1 MADIIRPP
9 FSEIKRPDEIVRMT
23 TADNLKFAVLIGL
36 IEVGQVTNREV
47 VNTVLHLLVGGE
59 FDMELNFVIQDAQ
72 NIKHMLELLDHCPPN
87 LQAEIWSVFIAIL
100 RKSVRNLQACT
111 DVGLI
116 EHVLVRLQRSETV
129 VADLLIE
136 MLGVLASY
144 SITVKELKL
153 LFGTMKAVNGKWP
166 RHSAKLLNVLRQMPH
181 RNGPDVFFSFPG
193 RKGSAMVLPPLAK
206 WPYENGFTF
215 TTWFRLDPINSVNIE
230 REKPYLY
237 CFKTSKGVGYTAH
250 FVGNCLVL
258 TSMKVKGKGFQHC
271 VKYEF
276 QPRKWYMIAIVYIYN
291 RWTKSE
297 IKCLVNGQ
305 LASSTEMAWFVSTND
320 PFDKCYI
327 GATPE
332 LDEERVFCGQMSAI
346 YLFSEALTTQQICAM
361 HRLGPGYKSQFRF
374 DNECYLNLP
383 DNHKRVS
390 HNNVITNKS
399 TTVLL
404 AEQEVEAIDWAD
416 EKLDLSAAFAKIRA
430 VLSARNASANAVLNA
445 LGGVVVDQTAGGAT
459 VAGTSTTPSSASTNA
474 VNNNAGGSN
483 ATTANTNNS
492 NQYGDGG
499 ASAGVNSND
508 NNKIISDPLCHLPTG
523 NTSFEQLRRISST
536 STTGLELLRGYSS
549 QTEEISQLKAVL
561 YDGKLSNAI
570 VFMYNPVAT
579 DGQLCLQSAPK
590 GNVSYF
596 VHTPHALMLQDVK
609 AVVTHS
615 IHCTLNSIG
624 GIQVL
629 FPLFSQLD
637 MAHEGISDIKRD
649 QTLCSKLL
657 GFICEL
663 VETSQTVQQ
672 HMIQN
677 RGFLVISFML
687 QRSSREHLTLEVLG
701 SFLNLTKYLVTCLSA
716 NSDLLLKQLSVALR
730 FPNKKLFCF
739 SFLTWQ
745 LLDHVLFNPALWIY
759 TPANVQARLYSY
771 LATEFL
777 SDTQIYSN
785 VRRVSTVLQ
794 TVHTLKYYYWV
805 VNPRAKSGIIPKG
818 LDGPRPAQKDILA
831 IRAYI
836 LLFLKQL
843 IMIGNGVKE
852 DELQSILNYL
862 TTMHE
867 DENLHDVLQMLISLM
882 SEHPSSMVPAFDVKY
897 GVRSIFKLLAA
908 ESQLIRLQ
916 ALKLLGFFLSRSTY
930 KRKYDVMSPHNLYTL
945 LSERLLLYEESLS
958 LPTYNILYE
967 IMTEH
972 ISQQILYTRHPE
984 AESHY
989 RLENPMV
996 LKIIATLIRQSKQ
1009 TESLIEVKKLFLSD
1023 MTLLCNSNRENRRTV
1038 LQMSVWQEWLIAMA
1052 YIHPKNTEEQKISDM
1067 VYSLFRMLLH
1077 HAIKY
1082 EYGGWRV
1089 WVDTLAIVHSKVSY
1103 EEFKLQFAQMYEH
1116 YERQRTDNIT
1126 DPALRQARPISTI
1139 SGWEREEQQQQ
1150 QHHHHPHTQRQPQE
1164 QLEQT
1169 HVHTHQHHRHAALAS
1184 PVAQESQ
1191 VKDAES
1197 VGSLEDVPPVEEEI
1211 ALSDMETTTNEVTVI
1226 NAVNESTNL
1235 DSTAN
1240 EKASGDAELLKET
1253 SNVSNDDLTKPK
1265 ISSISDVYNEHIK
1278 SEVIVTSIVESP
1290 AVAVTCNG
1298 GASSSSTPASASS
1311 TPAKT
1316 AATANGGQEALSQTL
1331 NIKPED
1337 LEEIELATA
1346 KIAAGTTNDA
1356 ELVEQV
1362 LQSSEKAL
1370 QDCKIIADE
1379 MQEASSVL
1387 KDEEIELAVNEV
1399 VQGVLKNEKK
1409 QATKDLMAEE
1419 TLVTSNDDTK
1429 KNEEDNVLLL
1439 NTKNLLNNNAVER
1452 KTITTTNDNTNTT
1465 NIKEVNANSE
1475 PNENFNEIR
1484 TTTNKAVTD
1493 LHAEAVSVIDM
1504 QQKTEENDYKKATK
1518 NNINNSSSTNTA
1530 APLEEQKISKLAI
1543 VVAKEHEHENDLM
1556 DVSSSLSTTV
1566 ETTEEIS
1573 SLSPETT
1580 VSSASIPEDN
1590 LLGLNEATAHD
1601 NEKLS
1606 SETMT
1611 MVKDIVDNLI
1621 DKVIDAS
1628 VIAIEKDAAC
1638 KETNNNE
1645 IVDKV
1650 KNDVNEE
1657 VDVSL
1662 RAKEIVEDV
1671 LTSALDKAA
1680 ATEQTNAK
1688 EVAIIEDNTSSKEV
1702 ATTTT
1707 TSTEQETQADI
1718 VQTVV
1723 NDLLEQT
1730 VNAIEKSD
1738 ELAGVVV
1745 PKVETKAETM
1755 VGEET
1760 LLAPEV
1766 VEEAKEL
1773 VAISLPLT
1781 KEIDSTTQT
1790 TPKKQAHDI
1799 VGGEAVDLENVEVI
1813 EDLVEQTEEETQTT
1827 QEELL
1832 ESAAELEEEEQ
1843 VKQSTAST
1851 QVESNHFDTKHSHQ
1865 SQQAKQQHQQQQHQ
1879 RSKSGSTRPMFSPGP
1894 TRPPFRIPE
1903 FKWSYIH
1910 QRLLSDVLFSLETDI
1925 QVWRSHSTKSVLDF
1939 VNSSE
1944 NAIFVVNTV
1953 HLISQLADNLIIAC
1967 GGLLPLLASATSPN
1981 SELDV
1986 LEPTQGMPLEVAV
1999 SFLQRLVNMADVL
2012 IFATSLNFGE
2022 LEAEKNM
2029 SSGGILRQC
2038 LRLVCTCAVRNCLEC
2053 KERTRYN
2060 VGAMARDVS
2069 GAAHLQALIRGA
2081 QASPKNIVES
2091 LTGQLSPV
2099 KDPEKLLQDMDVNR
2113 LRAVI
2118 YRDVEE
2124 TKQAQFLSLAIVYF
2138 ISVLMVSKYRDIL
2151 EPPAEPQIQRQS
2163 PVMQRSAAGRPLF
2176 PQWSHHVYP
2185 QFLPS
2190 NSHQNHMLSTT
2201 STTTT
2206 NMQQQH
2212 TQTTLHHH
2220 YYHQQ
2225 QTQQISS
2232 PPHHQQQ
2239 LTQHHNYTHH
2249 YASIQ
2254 QQQQQQMHQHQHQH
2268 STYYGEQQ
2276 PQLQNHILSAGSSNS
2291 SSNYAGNISPPLAT
2305 QSTSS
2310 SASSSVTSQ
2319 PASSSSLSSLAS
2331 QPTATRHHHQQQQQQ
2346 QHQHA
2351 HSHTVT
2357 HQHQHQHQRHIQ
2369 KHHYH
2374 HQQQQQQQFQQHYGM
2389 MNGNGNQMVNGGDG
2403 VGGVGGNSKST
2414 PQNFTMSNSSH
2425 QQHFVG
2431 NAGDMN
2437 GSNAFNQYMR
2447 ASGAMMNGGHQNSI
2461 AVEYHTH
2468 THTHSI
2474 GVGGAVIGATNNNS
2488 LTLNNNNNCINNAIS
2503 AHSTLRDVG
2512 VGVGRDGVGCTSDI
2526 VSAGD
2531 TKLPYK
2537 NNGLNNNYRYNG
2549 HNNIGTGTRTIQD
2562 GDYEIIVVDEN
2573 NPSVLADND
2582 SHSSGPPSIKSN
2594 KATATNTTT
2603 TMNKTAKTKNFKSTS
2618 IITTNL
2624 TTATTTTISLPQS
2637 KQISKLQPQPLSPP
2651 KPVLP
2656 KKLPKSVDS
2665 DVGSLN
2671 MNSTE
2676 NEVPEVESSGEILAD
2691 DNKPNNSNDESWTD
2705 VNLNEDAGV
2714 QATAGGLLSGGM
2726 SAVDGK
2732 MRDIDGIQQ
2741 HHVHQQQH
2749 QQQHH
2754 QQQQTTIA
2762 HGQPQQQ
2769 MQAHHGHQLMNAAG
2783 GGGGNE
2789 RGDKPDSEIS
2799 VVRVPDSYAA
2809 TASGASS
2816 AGVATAAGN
2825 VSQRGTTRSDELQ
2838 MKPPLVGQLPMTTP
2852 SREASLT
2859 QKLEVAL
2866 GPVCPLLREVMV
2878 DFAPF
2883 LSKTL
2888 VGSHGQ
2894 ELLMEGKGLTTFK
2907 NSHSVVELVML
2918 LCSQEWQNSLQKH
2931 AGLAFI
2937 ELINEGRLLSHA
2949 MKDHIVRVANEAEFI
2964 LNRMRADD
2972 VLKHADFESQCAQT
2986 LLERREEERMCDHLI
3001 TAARRRDNVIAS
3013 RLLEKVRNIMCNRH
3027 GAWGDACSA
3036 VQKQTFWKLD
3046 AWEDDARRRKRMVQN
3061 PRGSSHPQAT
3071 LKAAIE
3077 NGGPEDAI
3085 MQTRDEFHT
3094 QIAVSRSHQSTQHTA
3109 DLLDDAELLI
3119 EDRELDLDLTG
3130 PVNISTKA
3138 KLVAP
3143 GVVAPGTVSITSTE
3157 MFFEV
3162 DEDHPEFQKIDP
3174 EVLKY
3179 CDHLHGK
3186 WYFSEV
3192 RAIFSRRYLLQNVAL
3207 EIFLASRTSILFAF
3221 PDQHTVKKVIKALPR
3236 VGVGI
3241 KYGIPQTRRASM
3253 MSPRQLMRNS
3263 NMTQKWQRREI
3274 SNFEYLMFLNTIAG
3288 RTYNDLNQ
3296 YPVFPWVLTNYD
3308 TKELDLSLPSNY
3320 RDLSKPIGALNPSR
3334 REYFEERYESWVSD
3348 TIPPFHYGTHYSTSS
3363 FTLNWLVRVEP
3374 FTTMFLALQG
3384 GKFDYPDRLFSS
3396 ISLSW
3401 KNCQR
3406 DTSDVKELIP
3416 EWYFLPEIFYNSSGY
3431 RLGHREDGA
3440 LVNDVEL
3447 PPWSKSPEEFVRI
3460 NRMALESEFVSCQ
3473 LHQWIDLI
3481 FGYKQR
3487 GPEAI
3492 RATNVFYYLTYE
3504 GSVDLDA
3511 ISDPVM
3517 REAVEN
3523 QIRNFGQTPSQL
3535 LMEPHPPRSSAM
3547 HLSPMMFSAMPDDL
3561 CMSLK
3566 FYQNSPIIH
3575 ISANTYPQLSLP
3587 SVVTV
3592 TAGHQFAVNRW
3603 NCNYTASVQSPS
3615 YAESPQSPG
3624 SNLPLTIDPV
3634 LSAAQNTGH
3643 NNPMNRRHLG
3653 DNFSQMLK
3661 IRSNCFVTTVDS
3673 RFLIACGFWD
3683 NSFRVFATETAK
3695 IVQIVFGHFGVVTC
3709 LARSEC
3715 NITSDCYIAS
3725 GSADCTVLLWHW
3737 NARTQSIVGEGDVP
3751 TPRATLTGH
3760 EQAVTSVVI
3769 SAELGLVV
3777 SGSTNGPVLIHTTF
3791 GDLLRS
3797 LDPPMDFYSP
3807 ELIAMSREG
3816 FIVVNYDKGNVAAYT
3831 INGKKLR
3838 HETHN
3843 DNLQCMLLSRDGE
3856 YLMTAGDRGIV
3867 EVWRTF
3873 NLAPLYA
3880 FPACNAAIRSLALTH
3895 DQKYLLAGLSTGS
3908 IIVFH
3913 IDFNRWHHEYQQRY

>member
-1 MADIIRPP
+1 MDSLERFMRAAPLPPGLPITQGHRRALVHASLASAVGRKGKHLTGTFCLTGDTMEGIIQCLVFLKA
-9 FSEIKRPDEIVRMT
+9 FS
-23 TADNLKFAVLIGL
+23 
-36 IEVGQVTNREV
+36 
-47 VNTVLHLLVGGE
+47 LVGGE

-116 EHVLVRLQRSETV
+116 EHVLVRLQRAETV
-129 VADLLIE
+129 VADLLID

-144 SITVKELKL
+144 SVTVKELKL
-153 LFGTMKAVNGKWP
+153 LFGAMKAINGKWP

-193 RKGSAMVLPPLAK
+193 RKGSAVVLPPLAK

-332 LDEERVFCGQMSAI
+332 LDEERVFCGQMAAI

-390 HNNVITNKS
+390 LTGN
-399 TTVLL
+399 
-404 AEQEVEAIDWAD
+404 ADID
-416 EKLDLSAAFAKIRA
+416 
-430 VLSARNASANAVLNA
+430 NASLMAIAGGEADDVNAAPTSDSTLATNSP
-445 LGGVVVDQTAGGAT
+445 VVVLQ
-459 VAGTSTTPSSASTNA
+459 SSAGAQSKAVTN
-474 VNNNAGGSN
+474 SI
-483 ATTANTNNS
+483 
-492 NQYGDGG
+492 
-499 ASAGVNSND
+499 ASDEYNFAS
-508 NNKIISDPLCHLPTG
+508 
-523 NTSFEQLRRISST
+523 
-536 STTGLELLRGYSS
+536 
-549 QTEEISQLKAVL
+549 VL
-561 YDGKLSNAI
+561 YDGKLSSAI

-637 MAHEGISDIKRD
+637 MPYEGCNDVKRD
-649 QTLCSKLL
+649 PALCFKLL

-663 VETSQTVQQ
+663 VESSQTVQQ

-687 QRSSREHLTLEVLG
+687 QRSSRDHLTLEVLG
-701 SFLNLTKYLVTCLSA
+701 SFLSLTKYLVTCLSA
-716 NSDLLLKQLSVALR
+716 NSDLLLKQL
-730 FPNKKLFCF
+730 
-739 SFLTWQ
+739 
-745 LLDHVLFNPALWIY
+745 LDHVLFNPSLWIY

-794 TVHTLKYYYWV
+794 TVHTLKFYYWV

-882 SEHPSSMVPAFDVKY
+882 SEHPSSMVPAFDIKH
-897 GVRSIFKLLAA
+897 GVRSIFKLMAA

-916 ALKLLGFFLSRSTY
+916 ALKLLGFFLSRSTH

-945 LSERLLLYEESLS
+945 LAERLLLYEESLT
-958 LPTYNILYE
+958 LPTYNVLYE
-967 IMTEH
+967 IMTEN
-972 ISQQILYTRHPE
+972 IVQQILYTRHPE
-984 AESHY
+984 PESHF
-989 RLENPMV
+989 RLENPMI
-996 LKIIATLIRQSKQ
+996 LKVVATLIRQSKQ
-1009 TESLIEVKKLFLSD
+1009 TEQLLEVKKLFLSD
-1023 MTLLCNSNRENRRTV
+1023 MTLLCNNNRENRRTV

-1052 YIHPKNTEEQKISDM
+1052 YIHPKNSEEQKISDM

-1077 HAIKY
+1077 HAIKH

-1116 YERQRTDNIT
+1116 YERHRTDNIT
-1126 DPALRQARPISTI
+1126 DPALRRAHPISTI
-1139 SGWEREEQQQQ
+1139 SGWDQDRDDSSATDHLKIEEVKGADNNQTNNYHATNGISNKSDQTNNVDMDNVKCACEGDDQ
-1150 QHHHHPHTQRQPQE
+1150 QRQPQP
-1164 QLEQT
+1164 QLS
-1169 HVHTHQHHRHAALAS
+1169 AN
-1184 PVAQESQ
+1184 
-1191 VKDAES
+1191 KD
-1197 VGSLEDVPPVEEEI
+1197 EE
-1211 ALSDMETTTNEVTVI
+1211 APKL
-1226 NAVNESTNL
+1226 
-1235 DSTAN
+1235 
-1240 EKASGDAELLKET
+1240 
-1253 SNVSNDDLTKPK
+1253 VSS
-1265 ISSISDVYNEHIK
+1265 ISSISDVYNKQINGETICDGNRLEDV
-1278 SEVIVTSIVESP
+1278 SEETSV
-1290 AVAVTCNG
+1290 G
-1298 GASSSSTPASASS
+1298 TPEKIAGS
-1311 TPAKT
+1311 
-1316 AATANGGQEALSQTL
+1316 GQEALKQALEIDSYEKEEESKE
-1331 NIKPED
+1331 IV
-1337 LEEIELATA
+1337 EEIIEN
-1346 KIAAGTTNDA
+1346 I
-1356 ELVEQV
+1356 
-1362 LQSSEKAL
+1362 LQKSEAL
-1370 QDCKIIADE
+1370 LEDCKNTSDLITHDST
-1379 MQEASSVL
+1379 SSPVI
-1387 KDEEIELAVNEV
+1387 KDEEIELAVSEV
-1399 VQGVLKNEKK
+1399 VKGVLEIEKIK
-1409 QATKDLMAEE
+1409 R
-1419 TLVTSNDDTK
+1419 
-1429 KNEEDNVLLL
+1429 DN
-1439 NTKNLLNNNAVER
+1439 
-1452 KTITTTNDNTNTT
+1452 
-1465 NIKEVNANSE
+1465 
-1475 PNENFNEIR
+1475 
-1484 TTTNKAVTD
+1484 
-1493 LHAEAVSVIDM
+1493 
-1504 QQKTEENDYKKATK
+1504 
-1518 NNINNSSSTNTA
+1518 
-1530 APLEEQKISKLAI
+1530 
-1543 VVAKEHEHENDLM
+1543 
-1556 DVSSSLSTTV
+1556 
-1566 ETTEEIS
+1566 ETT
-1573 SLSPETT
+1573 LPEVQTT
-1580 VSSASIPEDN
+1580 VSSEAKDISDSSDALIIKKSLDIDNNVTDDSIKTDLLLSTATIANNNQPISETKDDTNDDIQGIITNIVHEVIDN
-1590 LLGLNEATAHD
+1590 CLEQTILND
-1601 NEKLS
+1601 NEKCDNNN
-1606 SETMT
+1606 SEAVVTQT
-1611 MVKDIVDNLI
+1611 AVENV
-1621 DKVIDAS
+1621 DKVLDDAVDTAES
-1628 VIAIEKDAAC
+1628 SLNTNEEIAKSILY
-1638 KETNNNE
+1638 E
-1645 IVDKV
+1645 IVDKCV
-1650 KNDVNEE
+1650 K
-1657 VDVSL
+1657 
-1662 RAKEIVEDV
+1662 
-1671 LTSALDKAA
+1671 
-1680 ATEQTNAK
+1680 
-1688 EVAIIEDNTSSKEV
+1688 
-1702 ATTTT
+1702 
-1707 TSTEQETQADI
+1707 
-1718 VQTVV
+1718 
-1723 NDLLEQT
+1723 
-1730 VNAIEKSD
+1730 
-1738 ELAGVVV
+1738 
-1745 PKVETKAETM
+1745 
-1755 VGEET
+1755 
-1760 LLAPEV
+1760 
-1766 VEEAKEL
+1766 
-1773 VAISLPLT
+1773 
-1781 KEIDSTTQT
+1781 
-1790 TPKKQAHDI
+1790 
-1799 VGGEAVDLENVEVI
+1799 GEADEN
-1813 EDLVEQTEEETQTT
+1813 
-1827 QEELL
+1827 
-1832 ESAAELEEEEQ
+1832 EEEENNNDESLTATKTVNVNNEKTEIISEVSEEIIAQ
-1843 VKQSTAST
+1843 TTERMEVETGINVESNASSNKPAPVHNERRPQSASTST
-1851 QVESNHFDTKHSHQ
+1851 QVENNHFD
-1865 SQQAKQQHQQQQHQ
+1865 AKQS
-1879 RSKSGSTRPMFSPGP
+1879 RPKSGSTRPMFSPGP

-1939 VNSSE
+1939 VNSAE

-2012 IFATSLNFGE
+2012 IFASSLNFGE

-2053 KERTRYN
+2053 KERTRYTN
-2060 VGAMARDVS
+2060 GGTPRDAP

-2081 QASPKNIVES
+2081 QASPKFLSKNIVES

-2118 YRDVEE
+2118 YRDVKRMFQEE

-2151 EPPAEPQIQRQS
+2151 EPPVEPVVRASPLPQRQIQQQES
-2163 PVMQRSAAGRPLF
+2163 SSRPLF

-2185 QFLPS
+2185 QFLPGSHPNHQSQQNS
-2190 NSHQNHMLSTT
+2190 NNVIHHHQQNNTQLSHNHHHTNTSNINHHNLTNNASTTT
-2201 STTTT
+2201 STTVANNYNNEINT
-2206 NMQQQH
+2206 N
-2212 TQTTLHHH
+2212 
-2220 YYHQQ
+2220 YYHRDNL
-2225 QTQQISS
+2225 I
-2232 PPHHQQQ
+2232 
-2239 LTQHHNYTHH
+2239 N
-2249 YASIQ
+2249 
-2254 QQQQQQMHQHQHQH
+2254 
-2268 STYYGEQQ
+2268 
-2276 PQLQNHILSAGSSNS
+2276 NS
-2291 SSNYAGNISPPLAT
+2291 SSTYA
-2305 QSTSS
+2305 
-2310 SASSSVTSQ
+2310 
-2319 PASSSSLSSLAS
+2319 
-2331 QPTATRHHHQQQQQQ
+2331 
-2346 QHQHA
+2346 
-2351 HSHTVT
+2351 
-2357 HQHQHQHQRHIQ
+2357 HIRNR
-2369 KHHYH
+2369 
-2374 HQQQQQQQFQQHYGM
+2374 GS
-2389 MNGNGNQMVNGGDG
+2389 NG
-2403 VGGVGGNSKST
+2403 VGGGMIKNGINNNFRFRST
-2414 PQNFTMSNSSH
+2414 PGIGQFMY
-2425 QQHFVG
+2425 
-2431 NAGDMN
+2431 
-2437 GSNAFNQYMR
+2437 GSR
-2447 ASGAMMNGGHQNSI
+2447 AMH
-2461 AVEYHTH
+2461 
-2468 THTHSI
+2468 
-2474 GVGGAVIGATNNNS
+2474 
-2488 LTLNNNNNCINNAIS
+2488 
-2503 AHSTLRDVG
+2503 
-2512 VGVGRDGVGCTSDI
+2512 
-2526 VSAGD
+2526 
-2531 TKLPYK
+2531 
-2537 NNGLNNNYRYNG
+2537 
-2549 HNNIGTGTRTIQD
+2549 D
-2562 GDYEIIVVDEN
+2562 GDYEVIVVDEN
-2573 NPSVLADND
+2573 NSSVLADQD
-2582 SHSSGPPSIKSN
+2582 SHSSGPPSIK
-2594 KATATNTTT
+2594 T
-2603 TMNKTAKTKNFKSTS
+2603 TS
-2618 IITTNL
+2618 ITKSVS
-2624 TTATTTTISLPQS
+2624 SLSGNIQT
-2637 KQISKLQPQPLSPP
+2637 QPLSPP
-2651 KPVLP
+2651 KPILP
-2656 KKLPKSVDS
+2656 KKLKKSVDS
-2665 DVGSLN
+2665 DAGSLN
-2671 MNSTE
+2671 INSTE
-2676 NEVPEVESSGEILAD
+2676 NEVPDVETSSEILAD
-2691 DNKPNNSNDESWTD
+2691 DNKPTNSNDESWTD
-2705 VNLNEDAGV
+2705 VNLNEDGN
-2714 QATAGGLLSGGM
+2714 
-2726 SAVDGK
+2726 DK
-2732 MRDIDGIQQ
+2732 IRDIEGNI
-2741 HHVHQQQH
+2741 HH
-2749 QQQHH
+2749 
-2754 QQQQTTIA
+2754 IA
-2762 HGQPQQQ
+2762 S
-2769 MQAHHGHQLMNAAG
+2769 
-2783 GGGGNE
+2783 E

-2799 VVRVPDSYAA
+2799 VVRVPDNYQQ
-2809 TASGASS
+2809 T
-2816 AGVATAAGN
+2816 GN
-2825 VSQRGTTRSDELQ
+2825 RSRPDDIP
-2838 MKPPLVGQLPMTTP
+2838 MKAPLVGQLPLTTP

-2859 QKLEVAL
+2859 QKLEIAL
-2866 GPVCPLLREVMV
+2866 GPVCPLLREIMV

-2986 LLERREEERMCDHLI
+2986 LMERREEERMCDHLI

-3013 RLLEKVRNIMCNRH
+3013 RLLEKVRNIMCNKH
-3027 GAWGDACSA
+3027 GAWGEISGAMT
-3036 VQKQTFWKLD
+3036 KPTFWKLD

-3061 PRGSSHPQAT
+3061 PRGSTHPQAA
-3071 LKAAIE
+3071 LKAALE
-3077 NGGPEDAI
+3077 NGAPDDAI
-3085 MQTRDEFHT
+3085 LQAREEFHS
-3094 QIAVSRSHQSTQHTA
+3094 QIAVSRSHQQSQQST

-3138 KLVAP
+3138 KLIAP
-3143 GVVAPGTVSITSTE
+3143 GLVAPGTVSITTTE
-3157 MFFEV
+3157 MYFEV
-3162 DEDHPEFQKIDP
+3162 DEDSADFQKIDA

-3192 RAIFSRRYLLQNVAL
+3192 RAIFSRRYLLQNVAI

-3308 TKELDLSLPSNY
+3308 SRELDLSQPTNY
-3320 RDLSKPIGALNPSR
+3320 RDLSKPIGALNQSR
-3334 REYFEERYESWVSD
+3334 REYFEERYESWEND
-3348 TIPPFHYGTHYSTSS
+3348 TIPPFHYGTHYSTST
-3363 FTLNWLVRVEP
+3363 FVLNWLIRIEP

-3384 GKFDYPDRLFSS
+3384 GKFDHPDRLFSS
-3396 ISLSW
+3396 VALSW

-3406 DTSDVKELIP
+3406 DTSDVKELVP
-3416 EWYFLPEIFYNSSGY
+3416 EWYFLPEMFYNSSSY
-3431 RLGHREDGA
+3431 RLGTRDDGA
-3440 LVNDVEL
+3440 VVSDVEL
-3447 PPWSKSPEEFVRI
+3447 PAWAKTPEEFVRI

-3487 GPEAI
+3487 GPEAV

-3504 GSVDLDA
+3504 GSCELES
-3511 ISDPVM
+3511 ITDPVM
-3517 REAVEN
+3517 KEAVEN

-3547 HLSPMMFSAMPDDL
+3547 HLSPMMFNAMPDDV
-3561 CMSLK
+3561 CMSMK
-3566 FYQNSPIIH
+3566 FHLNSPIIH
-3575 ISANTYPQLSLP
+3575 ISANTYPALALP

-3603 NCNYTASVQSPS
+3603 NCNYAANVQSPS
-3615 YAESPQSPG
+3615 YADSPQSPG
-3624 SNLPLTIDPV
+3624 ANLPLTMDPI
-3634 LSAAQNTGH
+3634 LLQTNNN
-3643 NNPMNRRHLG
+3643 NNPAIRRHLG
-3653 DNFSQMLK
+3653 DNFSQKLK

-3673 RFLIACGFWD
+3673 RFLLACGFWD
-3683 NSFRVFATETAK
+3683 NSFRVFSTETAK
-3695 IVQIVFGHFGVVTC
+3695 IVQIIYGHFGVVTC
-3709 LARSEC
+3709 LSRSEC

-3725 GSADCTVLLWHW
+3725 GSSDCTVLLWHW
-3737 NARTQSIVGEGDVP
+3737 NARTQSIVGEGEVP

-3777 SGSTNGPVLIHTTF
+3777 SGSINGPVLIHTTF

-3797 LDPPMDFYSP
+3797 LDAPSDFYSP
-3807 ELIAMSREG
+3807 EIITMSREG

-3831 INGKKLR
+3831 INGKRLR
-3838 HETHN
+3838 HESHN

-3880 FPACNAAIRSLALTH
+3880 FPACNSGIRSLALTH
-3895 DQKYLLAGLSTGS
+3895 DQKYLLAGLATGS

>member
-1 MADIIRPP
+1 MDSLERIMRAAPLPRALSVNSANTKGQQRALVHASLAAATVGRKGRHLTGTFCLTGDTMEGIIQCLVFLKA
-9 FSEIKRPDEIVRMT
+9 FS
-23 TADNLKFAVLIGL
+23 
-36 IEVGQVTNREV
+36 
-47 VNTVLHLLVGGE
+47 LVGGE

-153 LFGTMKAVNGKWP
+153 LFGTMKAVNSKWP

-390 HNNVITNKS
+390 QQQLLQQQQTPTQHTAAL
-399 TTVLL
+399 LL
-404 AEQEVEAIDWAD
+404 AEADAQSIDWAD
-416 EKLDLSAAFAKIRA
+416 EKLDLQAAFAKIRA
-430 VLSARNASANAVLNA
+430 VLAARSANANAVLQALTGSGSGTAANPTEIHSSSATANA
-445 LGGVVVDQTAGGAT
+445 TLGQTSLANNNSHNITTTTINETTTTAI
-459 VAGTSTTPSSASTNA
+459 TTPTSDSHLAKITDSLSHMPIGSAS
-474 VNNNAGGSN
+474 SL
-483 ATTANTNNS
+483 
-492 NQYGDGG
+492 
-499 ASAGVNSND
+499 D
-508 NNKIISDPLCHLPTG
+508 N
-523 NTSFEQLRRISST
+523 LRRMSSSSIST
-536 STTGLELLRGYSS
+536 LDYMRAFAGDV
-549 QTEEISQLKAVL
+549 EEINQLKAVL

-609 AVVTHS
+609 AVITHS

-637 MAHEGISDIKRD
+637 MAHEGISDMKRD
-649 QTLCSKLL
+649 PTLCSKLL

-716 NSDLLLKQLSVALR
+716 NSDLLLK
-730 FPNKKLFCF
+730 
-739 SFLTWQ
+739 Q

-843 IMIGNGVKE
+843 IMIGQGVKE

-882 SEHPSSMVPAFDVKY
+882 SEHPSSMVPAFDVKH

-945 LSERLLLYEESLS
+945 LAERLLLYEESLS
-958 LPTYNILYE
+958 MPTYNVLYE

-972 ISQQILYTRHPE
+972 ISQHIMYNRHPE
-984 AESHY
+984 PESHY
-989 RLENPMV
+989 RLENPMM
-996 LKIIATLIRQSKQ
+996 LKVVATLIRQSKQ

-1139 SGWEREEQQQQ
+1139 SGWEREELHQQ
-1150 QHHHHPHTQRQPQE
+1150 QHGV
-1164 QLEQT
+1164 
-1169 HVHTHQHHRHAALAS
+1169 VHNAAS
-1184 PVAQESQ
+1184 VA
-1191 VKDAES
+1191 
-1197 VGSLEDVPPVEEEI
+1197 SLEDVPQVDEDGEDE
-1211 ALSDMETTTNEVTVI
+1211 METEECLNHNQENDMDDVETERDETEGKCDC
-1226 NAVNESTNL
+1226 ANESDKLPDTTK
-1235 DSTAN
+1235 DAIAN
-1240 EKASGDAELLKET
+1240 ETVKS
-1253 SNVSNDDLTKPK
+1253 S
-1265 ISSISDVYNEHIK
+1265 ISSVSDVYNEHIK
-1278 SEVIVTSIVESP
+1278 SEIIVT
-1290 AVAVTCNG
+1290 AVNCNG
-1298 GASSSSTPASASS
+1298 HTPSSKTTSATS
-1311 TPAKT
+1311 TPAKIIT
-1316 AATANGGQEALSQTL
+1316 STGQEALRESL
-1331 NIKPED
+1331 NISD
-1337 LEEIELATA
+1337 LEELEIENA
-1346 KIAAGTTNDA
+1346 KTDSSNDDAHIA
-1356 ELVEQV
+1356 LV
-1362 LQSSEKAL
+1362 LQNSEKSLA
-1370 QDCKIIADE
+1370 DCKLLADE
-1379 MQEASSVL
+1379 LQEASSVI

-1399 VQGVLKNEKK
+1399 VQGVLNNEKK
-1409 QATKDLMAEE
+1409 QIKEPSFEHPPTTA
-1419 TLVTSNDDTK
+1419 
-1429 KNEEDNVLLL
+1429 EDNATHTKITQL
-1439 NTKNLLNNNAVER
+1439 NNKNLLNNNITA
-1452 KTITTTNDNTNTT
+1452 TTTDQLSAE
-1465 NIKEVNANSE
+1465 INAN
-1475 PNENFNEIR
+1475 NEIIPDISEDCKKTEQTHVTEQNNLNNNECQTIVEA
-1484 TTTNKAVTD
+1484 TTTATVAVAVAERTAQKD
-1493 LHAEAVSVIDM
+1493 LGE
-1504 QQKTEENDYKKATK
+1504 
-1518 NNINNSSSTNTA
+1518 
-1530 APLEEQKISKLAI
+1530 LE
-1543 VVAKEHEHENDLM
+1543 
-1556 DVSSSLSTTV
+1556 VSSSLSTTV

-1580 VSSASIPEDN
+1580 VSSTSMVDESIVNLHEDP
-1590 LLGLNEATAHD
+1590 A
-1601 NEKLS
+1601 
-1606 SETMT
+1606 ETT
-1611 MVKDIVDNLI
+1611 TVKDIVDELI
-1621 DKVIDAS
+1621 DKVIEISSQDQHLEPITEAN
-1628 VIAIEKDAAC
+1628 KNNNN
-1638 KETNNNE
+1638 TNNIYENIDE
-1645 IVDKV
+1645 NSLNNPDSTV
-1650 KNDVNEE
+1650 E
-1657 VDVSL
+1657 VSSEDFLSET
-1662 RAKEIVEDV
+1662 AKEIIEDV
-1671 LTSALDKAA
+1671 IQAAVEKAISLDSPAESTCPEEKVQND
-1680 ATEQTNAK
+1680 TESENNQN
-1688 EVAIIEDNTSSKEV
+1688 VANM
-1702 ATTTT
+1702 
-1707 TSTEQETQADI
+1707 

-1723 NDLLEQT
+1723 D
-1730 VNAIEKSD
+1730 
-1738 ELAGVVV
+1738 
-1745 PKVETKAETM
+1745 
-1755 VGEET
+1755 
-1760 LLAPEV
+1760 
-1766 VEEAKEL
+1766 
-1773 VAISLPLT
+1773 
-1781 KEIDSTTQT
+1781 
-1790 TPKKQAHDI
+1790 
-1799 VGGEAVDLENVEVI
+1799 
-1813 EDLVEQTEEETQTT
+1813 DLVEETVSTIVDLAEKKVFEEQETEQRKCENQDALEEEIQDGIDHTEDNTQKFQQDLTHESHIESETAVSQETQTNQSIGET
-1827 QEELL
+1827 EEHIP
-1832 ESAAELEEEEQ
+1832 SQ
-1843 VKQSTAST
+1843 VPHSQPQQKQQSAST
-1851 QVESNHFDTKHSHQ
+1851 QVENQHFDDTKQHSYP
-1865 SQQAKQQHQQQQHQ
+1865 QQQQQQQPQHQQHQQ
-1879 RSKSGSTRPMFSPGP
+1879 RPKSGSTRPMFSPGP

-2060 VGAMARDVS
+2060 VGAMARDVP

-2091 LTGQLSPV
+2091 ITGQLSPV

-2163 PVMQRSAAGRPLF
+2163 PVMQRATAGGR
-2176 PQWSHHVYP
+2176 
-2185 QFLPS
+2185 
-2190 NSHQNHMLSTT
+2190 
-2201 STTTT
+2201 
-2206 NMQQQH
+2206 
-2212 TQTTLHHH
+2212 
-2220 YYHQQ
+2220 
-2225 QTQQISS
+2225 
-2232 PPHHQQQ
+2232 
-2239 LTQHHNYTHH
+2239 
-2249 YASIQ
+2249 
-2254 QQQQQQMHQHQHQH
+2254 
-2268 STYYGEQQ
+2268 
-2276 PQLQNHILSAGSSNS
+2276 
-2291 SSNYAGNISPPLAT
+2291 
-2305 QSTSS
+2305 
-2310 SASSSVTSQ
+2310 
-2319 PASSSSLSSLAS
+2319 
-2331 QPTATRHHHQQQQQQ
+2331 
-2346 QHQHA
+2346 
-2351 HSHTVT
+2351 
-2357 HQHQHQHQRHIQ
+2357 
-2369 KHHYH
+2369 
-2374 HQQQQQQQFQQHYGM
+2374 
-2389 MNGNGNQMVNGGDG
+2389 
-2403 VGGVGGNSKST
+2403 
-2414 PQNFTMSNSSH
+2414 TM
-2425 QQHFVG
+2425 
-2431 NAGDMN
+2431 
-2437 GSNAFNQYMR
+2437 
-2447 ASGAMMNGGHQNSI
+2447 
-2461 AVEYHTH
+2461 
-2468 THTHSI
+2468 
-2474 GVGGAVIGATNNNS
+2474 
-2488 LTLNNNNNCINNAIS
+2488 
-2503 AHSTLRDVG
+2503 
-2512 VGVGRDGVGCTSDI
+2512 
-2526 VSAGD
+2526 
-2531 TKLPYK
+2531 
-2537 NNGLNNNYRYNG
+2537 
-2549 HNNIGTGTRTIQD
+2549 QD

-2582 SHSSGPPSIKSN
+2582 SHSSGPPSIKSPKLQPKTLTN
-2594 KATATNTTT
+2594 ITTNTTSVT
-2603 TMNKTAKTKNFKSTS
+2603 TVTTST
-2618 IITTNL
+2618 NP
-2624 TTATTTTISLPQS
+2624 TTINSVLLS
-2637 KQISKLQPQPLSPP
+2637 NNKINKLQKQPLSPP
-2651 KPVLP
+2651 TPVVP
-2656 KKLPKSVDS
+2656 QKLPKSDS
-2665 DVGSLN
+2665 ECNSLN

-2676 NEVPEVESSGEILAD
+2676 NEVPEVESSSEIMVD
-2691 DNKPNNSNDESWTD
+2691 DSKPMNSNDESWTD

-2714 QATAGGLLSGGM
+2714 QATGIIMSGDAKLRDMGGM
-2726 SAVDGK
+2726 HAAHASHMQNVS
-2732 MRDIDGIQQ
+2732 
-2741 HHVHQQQH
+2741 HVV
-2749 QQQHH
+2749 
-2754 QQQQTTIA
+2754 
-2762 HGQPQQQ
+2762 
-2769 MQAHHGHQLMNAAG
+2769 G
-2783 GGGGNE
+2783 GGVNE

-2799 VVRVPDSYAA
+2799 VVRVPDGYAN
-2809 TASGASS
+2809 ASGVS
-2816 AGVATAAGN
+2816 GNGGN
-2825 VSQRGTTRSDELQ
+2825 VGAQRGSRADDLP

-2866 GPVCPLLREVMV
+2866 GPVCPLLREIMV
-2878 DFAPF
+2878 DFAHY

-3027 GAWGDACSA
+3027 GAWGDSCGS
-3036 VQKQTFWKLD
+3036 VQKQTYWKLD

-3071 LKAAIE
+3071 LKAALE

-3085 MQTRDEFHT
+3085 LQTRDEFHT
-3094 QIAVSRSHQSTQHTA
+3094 QIAVSRAHQATQHTA

-3138 KLVAP
+3138 KLIAP
-3143 GVVAPGTVSITSTE
+3143 GLVAPGTVSITSTE

-3162 DEDHPEFQKIDP
+3162 DEEHSEFHKIEA

-3296 YPVFPWVLTNYD
+3296 YPIFPWVLTNYE
-3308 TKELDLSLPSNY
+3308 TKDLDLSLPSNY

-3334 REYFEERYESWVSD
+3334 RAYFEERYESWESD
-3348 TIPPFHYGTHYSTSS
+3348 TIPPFHYGTHYSTAS

-3396 ISLSW
+3396 VNLSW

-3416 EWYFLPEIFYNSSGY
+3416 EWYFLPEMFYNSSSY
-3431 RLGHREDGA
+3431 RLGHREDGTM
-3440 LVNDVEL
+3440 VNDVEL
-3447 PPWSKSPEEFVRI
+3447 PPWAKTPEEFVRI

-3487 GPEAI
+3487 GPEAV

-3504 GSVDLDA
+3504 GSVDLEA
-3511 ISDPVM
+3511 IGDPVM

-3561 CMSLK
+3561 CQILK

-3615 YAESPQSPG
+3615 YADSSQQQG
-3624 SNLPLTIDPV
+3624 AMKPLTIDPV
-3634 LSAAQNTGH
+3634 LTAQNTAN

-3653 DNFSQMLK
+3653 DNFSQMLR
-3661 IRSNCFVTTVDS
+3661 IRSNCFVVTVDS

-3683 NSFRVFATETAK
+3683 NSFRVFNTESAK

-3797 LDPPMDFYSP
+3797 LDPPLDFHSP

-3831 INGKKLR
+3831 INGKELR

-3880 FPACNAAIRSLALTH
+3880 FPACNAGIRSLALTH

-3908 IIVFH
+3908 IVVFH

>member
-1 MADIIRPP
+1 MDSLERLMRAAPLPPSIPGSQGSRRALVHASLASAIGRKGRHLTGTFCLTGDTMEGIIQCLVFLKA
-9 FSEIKRPDEIVRMT
+9 FS
-23 TADNLKFAVLIGL
+23 
-36 IEVGQVTNREV
+36 
-47 VNTVLHLLVGGE
+47 LVGGE

-116 EHVLVRLQRSETV
+116 EHVLVRLQRAETV

-153 LFGTMKAVNGKWP
+153 LFGAMKAVNGKWP

-193 RKGSAMVLPPLAK
+193 RKGSAIVLPPLAK

-332 LDEERVFCGQMSAI
+332 VDEERVFCGQMAAI

-383 DNHKRVS
+383 DNHKRV
-390 HNNVITNKS
+390 
-399 TTVLL
+399 
-404 AEQEVEAIDWAD
+404 
-416 EKLDLSAAFAKIRA
+416 
-430 VLSARNASANAVLNA
+430 
-445 LGGVVVDQTAGGAT
+445 
-459 VAGTSTTPSSASTNA
+459 
-474 VNNNAGGSN
+474 
-483 ATTANTNNS
+483 
-492 NQYGDGG
+492 
-499 ASAGVNSND
+499 
-508 NNKIISDPLCHLPTG
+508 
-523 NTSFEQLRRISST
+523 
-536 STTGLELLRGYSS
+536 
-549 QTEEISQLKAVL
+549 L

-590 GNVSYF
+590 GNVSFF

-637 MAHEGISDIKRD
+637 MPYDGTSDVKRD
-649 QTLCSKLL
+649 PALCSKLL

-663 VETSQTVQQ
+663 VESSQTVQQ

-716 NSDLLLKQLSVALR
+716 NSDLLLKQL
-730 FPNKKLFCF
+730 
-739 SFLTWQ
+739 
-745 LLDHVLFNPALWIY
+745 LDHVLFNPSLWIY

-794 TVHTLKYYYWV
+794 TVHTLKFYYWV
-805 VNPRAKSGIIPKG
+805 VNPRAKSGIVPKG

-882 SEHPSSMVPAFDVKY
+882 SEHPSSMVPAFDVKH
-897 GVRSIFKLLAA
+897 GVRTIFKLLAA

-916 ALKLLGFFLSRSTY
+916 ALKLLGFFLSRSTH

-945 LSERLLLYEESLS
+945 LAERLLMFEESLS
-958 LPTYNILYE
+958 LPTYNVLYE

-972 ISQQILYTRHPE
+972 ISQQILYSRHPE
-984 AESHY
+984 PESHF
-989 RLENPMV
+989 RLENPMI
-996 LKIIATLIRQSKQ
+996 LKVVATLIRQSKQ
-1009 TESLIEVKKLFLSD
+1009 TEQLLEVKKLFLSD
-1023 MTLLCNSNRENRRTV
+1023 MTLLCNNNRENRRTV

-1052 YIHPKNTEEQKISDM
+1052 YIHPKNGEEQKISDM

-1077 HAIKY
+1077 HAIKH

-1116 YERQRTDNIT
+1116 YERHRTDNIT

-1139 SGWEREEQQQQ
+1139 SGWERESDQVTEGG
-1150 QHHHHPHTQRQPQE
+1150 
-1164 QLEQT
+1164 
-1169 HVHTHQHHRHAALAS
+1169 AS
-1184 PVAQESQ
+1184 IVEIEGGKVCHKVSTATATEECDGENNKMKCGCEDEE
-1191 VKDAES
+1191 VKVTTTSAES
-1197 VGSLEDVPPVEEEI
+1197 VQ
-1211 ALSDMETTTNEVTVI
+1211 T
-1226 NAVNESTNL
+1226 
-1235 DSTAN
+1235 
-1240 EKASGDAELLKET
+1240 
-1253 SNVSNDDLTKPK
+1253 
-1265 ISSISDVYNEHIK
+1265 ISHISDVYSKQVSSEPICNGNAHDSSTEEEKSPAKEITNTSSGGTEVLKQVLEVDADDIIIPPREEGETKEVVEKIVEEIIEK
-1278 SEVIVTSIVESP
+1278 SEKLLSDCKTTSDEMIVES
-1290 AVAVTCNG
+1290 
-1298 GASSSSTPASASS
+1298 ASPV
-1311 TPAKT
+1311 
-1316 AATANGGQEALSQTL
+1316 
-1331 NIKPED
+1331 I
-1337 LEEIELATA
+1337 
-1346 KIAAGTTNDA
+1346 
-1356 ELVEQV
+1356 
-1362 LQSSEKAL
+1362 
-1370 QDCKIIADE
+1370 
-1379 MQEASSVL
+1379 
-1387 KDEEIELAVNEV
+1387 KDEELELAVNEV
-1399 VQGVLKNEKK
+1399 VKGVREIERKVKGESDDSHSISRSNNNLDLSDATAKDKTDLLLSSAIICSSSGTATANQDNEVVGAIVMEIVERSLDEITGVQGDVVQK
-1409 QATKDLMAEE
+1409 ATE
-1419 TLVTSNDDTK
+1419 VV
-1429 KNEEDNVLLL
+1429 DNVL
-1439 NTKNLLNNNAVER
+1439 R
-1452 KTITTTNDNTNTT
+1452 
-1465 NIKEVNANSE
+1465 
-1475 PNENFNEIR
+1475 
-1484 TTTNKAVTD
+1484 
-1493 LHAEAVSVIDM
+1493 
-1504 QQKTEENDYKKATK
+1504 
-1518 NNINNSSSTNTA
+1518 
-1530 APLEEQKISKLAI
+1530 
-1543 VVAKEHEHENDLM
+1543 
-1556 DVSSSLSTTV
+1556 
-1566 ETTEEIS
+1566 
-1573 SLSPETT
+1573 
-1580 VSSASIPEDN
+1580 
-1590 LLGLNEATAHD
+1590 
-1601 NEKLS
+1601 
-1606 SETMT
+1606 
-1611 MVKDIVDNLI
+1611 
-1621 DKVIDAS
+1621 DAS
-1628 VIAIEKDAAC
+1628 VVSTISSKPLEDAAREEIASSIVDEMVEIC
-1638 KETNNNE
+1638 LDDQVEKHAADVQSDSDRGEVQSPTEKIDVANVVENGIQTSETNSPQ
-1645 IVDKV
+1645 VQKPQ
-1650 KNDVNEE
+1650 
-1657 VDVSL
+1657 
-1662 RAKEIVEDV
+1662 
-1671 LTSALDKAA
+1671 SA
-1680 ATEQTNAK
+1680 
-1688 EVAIIEDNTSSKEV
+1688 
-1702 ATTTT
+1702 
-1707 TSTEQETQADI
+1707 ST
-1718 VQTVV
+1718 
-1723 NDLLEQT
+1723 
-1730 VNAIEKSD
+1730 
-1738 ELAGVVV
+1738 
-1745 PKVETKAETM
+1745 
-1755 VGEET
+1755 
-1760 LLAPEV
+1760 
-1766 VEEAKEL
+1766 
-1773 VAISLPLT
+1773 
-1781 KEIDSTTQT
+1781 
-1790 TPKKQAHDI
+1790 
-1799 VGGEAVDLENVEVI
+1799 
-1813 EDLVEQTEEETQTT
+1813 
-1827 QEELL
+1827 
-1832 ESAAELEEEEQ
+1832 
-1843 VKQSTAST
+1843 ST
-1851 QVESNHFDTKHSHQ
+1851 QVENNHFELK
-1865 SQQAKQQHQQQQHQ
+1865 

-2012 IFATSLNFGE
+2012 IFASSLNFAE

-2060 VGAMARDVS
+2060 NGTVRDAP

-2091 LTGQLSPV
+2091 LSGSLSPV

-2151 EPPAEPQIQRQS
+2151 EPPVEPQPPRAS
-2163 PVMQRSAAGRPLF
+2163 PVMQRN
-2176 PQWSHHVYP
+2176 PQA
-2185 QFLPS
+2185 Q
-2190 NSHQNHMLSTT
+2190 
-2201 STTTT
+2201 
-2206 NMQQQH
+2206 
-2212 TQTTLHHH
+2212 
-2220 YYHQQ
+2220 
-2225 QTQQISS
+2225 
-2232 PPHHQQQ
+2232 
-2239 LTQHHNYTHH
+2239 
-2249 YASIQ
+2249 
-2254 QQQQQQMHQHQHQH
+2254 
-2268 STYYGEQQ
+2268 
-2276 PQLQNHILSAGSSNS
+2276 
-2291 SSNYAGNISPPLAT
+2291 
-2305 QSTSS
+2305 
-2310 SASSSVTSQ
+2310 
-2319 PASSSSLSSLAS
+2319 
-2331 QPTATRHHHQQQQQQ
+2331 
-2346 QHQHA
+2346 
-2351 HSHTVT
+2351 
-2357 HQHQHQHQRHIQ
+2357 
-2369 KHHYH
+2369 
-2374 HQQQQQQQFQQHYGM
+2374 
-2389 MNGNGNQMVNGGDG
+2389 
-2403 VGGVGGNSKST
+2403 
-2414 PQNFTMSNSSH
+2414 
-2425 QQHFVG
+2425 
-2431 NAGDMN
+2431 
-2437 GSNAFNQYMR
+2437 
-2447 ASGAMMNGGHQNSI
+2447 
-2461 AVEYHTH
+2461 
-2468 THTHSI
+2468 
-2474 GVGGAVIGATNNNS
+2474 
-2488 LTLNNNNNCINNAIS
+2488 
-2503 AHSTLRDVG
+2503 
-2512 VGVGRDGVGCTSDI
+2512 
-2526 VSAGD
+2526 
-2531 TKLPYK
+2531 
-2537 NNGLNNNYRYNG
+2537 
-2549 HNNIGTGTRTIQD
+2549 GTRTIQD
-2562 GDYEIIVVDEN
+2562 EDYEVIVVDEN
-2573 NPSVLADND
+2573 NSSVLADNE
-2582 SHSSGPPSIKSN
+2582 SHSSGPPSIKS
-2594 KATATNTTT
+2594 
-2603 TMNKTAKTKNFKSTS
+2603 M
-2618 IITTNL
+2618 
-2624 TTATTTTISLPQS
+2624 
-2637 KQISKLQPQPLSPP
+2637 
-2651 KPVLP
+2651 
-2656 KKLPKSVDS
+2656 DS
-2665 DVGSLN
+2665 DAASLN

-2676 NEVPEVESSGEILAD
+2676 NDGAEVESSSETMAD

-2705 VNLNEDAGV
+2705 VNLNEDAAGSGTGGV
-2714 QATAGGLLSGGM
+2714 GEK
-2726 SAVDGK
+2726 V
-2732 MRDIDGIQQ
+2732 RDIEGNI
-2741 HHVHQQQH
+2741 HHLG
-2749 QQQHH
+2749 
-2754 QQQQTTIA
+2754 A
-2762 HGQPQQQ
+2762 
-2769 MQAHHGHQLMNAAG
+2769 
-2783 GGGGNE
+2783 GNE

-2799 VVRVPDSYAA
+2799 VVRVPDTYGGSS
-2809 TASGASS
+2809 SGS
-2816 AGVATAAGN
+2816 
-2825 VSQRGTTRSDELQ
+2825 RSRPDDLQ
-2838 MKPPLVGQLPMTTP
+2838 MKPPLVGSLPLTTP

-2859 QKLEVAL
+2859 QKLEIAL
-2866 GPVCPLLREVMV
+2866 GPVCPLLREIMV

-3027 GAWGDACSA
+3027 GAWGDTSGTPTKS
-3036 VQKQTFWKLD
+3036 VFWKLD

-3071 LKAAIE
+3071 LKATLE

-3085 MQTRDEFHT
+3085 LQAREEFHS
-3094 QIAVSRSHQSTQHTA
+3094 QIAVTRGQQPPQSTA
-3109 DLLDDAELLI
+3109 DLLDDSELLI

-3138 KLVAP
+3138 KLIAP
-3143 GVVAPGTVSITSTE
+3143 GVVAPGTVSITTTE
-3157 MFFEV
+3157 MYFEV
-3162 DEDHPEFQKIDP
+3162 DEDSPEFQKIESD
-3174 EVLKY
+3174 VIKY

-3192 RAIFSRRYLLQNVAL
+3192 RAIFSRRYLLQNVAI

-3296 YPVFPWVLTNYD
+3296 YPVFPWVLTNYESR
-3308 TKELDLSLPSNY
+3308 ELDLSQPSNY

-3334 REYFEERYESWVSD
+3334 RAYFEERYDSWDND
-3348 TIPPFHYGTHYSTSS
+3348 TILPFHYGTHYSTAA
-3363 FTLNWLVRVEP
+3363 FVLNWLIRVEP

-3384 GKFDYPDRLFSS
+3384 GKFDHPDRLFSS
-3396 ISLSW
+3396 VSLSW

-3416 EWYFLPEIFYNSSGY
+3416 EWYFLPEMFYNSSSY
-3431 RLGHREDGA
+3431 RLGAREDGTI
-3440 LVNDVEL
+3440 VSDVEL
-3447 PPWSKSPEEFVRI
+3447 PPWAKSPEEFVRI

-3487 GPEAI
+3487 GPEAV

-3504 GSVDLDA
+3504 GSVELDTIA
-3511 ISDPVM
+3511 DPVM
-3517 REAVEN
+3517 REAIEN

-3547 HLSPMMFSAMPDDL
+3547 HLTPMMFSAMPDDV

-3566 FYQNSPIIH
+3566 FHLNSPIIH
-3575 ISANTYPQLSLP
+3575 ISANTYPQLPLP

-3603 NCNYTASVQSPS
+3603 NCNYAANVQSPS
-3615 YAESPQSPG
+3615 YAETPQTPG
-3624 SNLPLTIDPV
+3624 TNLPLTMDPM
-3634 LSAAQNTGH
+3634 LSQTNGH
-3643 NNPMNRRHLG
+3643 NNPTIRRHLG
-3653 DNFSQMLK
+3653 DNFSQKLK
-3661 IRSNCFVTTVDS
+3661 IRANCFVTTVDS

-3709 LARSEC
+3709 LSRSEC

-3737 NARTQSIVGEGDVP
+3737 NARTQSIVGEGEVP

-3777 SGSTNGPVLIHTTF
+3777 SGSINGPVLVHTTF

-3797 LDPPMDFYSP
+3797 LEAPTEFISP
-3807 ELIAMSREG
+3807 ENIAMSREG

-3838 HETHN
+3838 HESHN

-3880 FPACNAAIRSLALTH
+3880 FPTCNSGIRSLALTH
-3895 DQKYLLAGLSTGS
+3895 DQKYLLAGLATGS

>member
-1 MADIIRPP
+1 MADIMRPP
-9 FSEIKRPDEIVRMT
+9 FSDIKRPDEIVRMT

-153 LFGTMKAVNGKWP
+153 LFGTMKANNGKWP

-383 DNHKRVS
+383 DNHKRV
-390 HNNVITNKS
+390 
-399 TTVLL
+399 
-404 AEQEVEAIDWAD
+404 
-416 EKLDLSAAFAKIRA
+416 
-430 VLSARNASANAVLNA
+430 
-445 LGGVVVDQTAGGAT
+445 
-459 VAGTSTTPSSASTNA
+459 
-474 VNNNAGGSN
+474 
-483 ATTANTNNS
+483 
-492 NQYGDGG
+492 
-499 ASAGVNSND
+499 
-508 NNKIISDPLCHLPTG
+508 
-523 NTSFEQLRRISST
+523 
-536 STTGLELLRGYSS
+536 
-549 QTEEISQLKAVL
+549 L

-579 DGQLCLQSAPK
+579 DGQLCLQSSPK

-649 QTLCSKLL
+649 PTLCSKLL

-716 NSDLLLKQLSVALR
+716 NSDLLLK
-730 FPNKKLFCF
+730 
-739 SFLTWQ
+739 Q

-882 SEHPSSMVPAFDVKY
+882 SEHPSSMVPAFDVKH

-916 ALKLLGFFLSRSTY
+916 ALKLLGFFLSRSTH

-945 LSERLLLYEESLS
+945 LAERLLLYEESLS
-958 LPTYNILYE
+958 LPTYNVLYE

-984 AESHY
+984 PESHY
-989 RLENPMV
+989 RLENPMI
-996 LKIIATLIRQSKQ
+996 LKVVATLIRQSKQ
-1009 TESLIEVKKLFLSD
+1009 TESLIEVKKLFLQD
-1023 MTLLCNSNRENRRTV
+1023 MTLLCNNNRENRRTV

-1077 HAIKY
+1077 HAIKH

-1139 SGWEREEQQQQ
+1139 SGWEREELQQQQ
-1150 QHHHHPHTQRQPQE
+1150 NGPVASAQQQQPQE
-1164 QLEQT
+1164 SQQPQQSQQQQLPDIKSA
-1169 HVHTHQHHRHAALAS
+1169 VSIA
-1184 PVAQESQ
+1184 
-1191 VKDAES
+1191 
-1197 VGSLEDVPPVEEEI
+1197 SLEDVPPVEEE
-1211 ALSDMETTTNEVTVI
+1211 AEELEL
-1226 NAVNESTNL
+1226 ESIDVDAQELQLT
-1235 DSTAN
+1235 
-1240 EKASGDAELLKET
+1240 GDAAASTTESCVCAANGESAET
-1253 SNVSNDDLTKPK
+1253 EQEQQEEPPNKSVIAN
-1265 ISSISDVYNEHIK
+1265 ISDVYNEQIK
-1278 SEVIVTSIVESP
+1278 TDEALQSAP
-1290 AVAVTCNG
+1290 APTCNG
-1298 GASSSSTPASASS
+1298 TLSPSPAEQ
-1311 TPAKT
+1311 TEQPEQT
-1316 AATANGGQEALSQTL
+1316 ELQATAGGQAALKETL
-1331 NIKPED
+1331 QIGED
-1337 LEEIELATA
+1337 LEELELATA
-1346 KIAAGTTNDA
+1346 KDA
-1356 ELVEQV
+1356 LDVEQHVAHV
-1362 LQSSEKAL
+1362 LQVSEAAL
-1370 QDCKIIADE
+1370 NDCKLTVDDVL
-1379 MQEASSVL
+1379 QESSSVL

-1399 VQGVLKNEKK
+1399 VQGVLKSEKK
-1409 QATKDLMAEE
+1409 TPAQ
-1419 TLVTSNDDTK
+1419 
-1429 KNEEDNVLLL
+1429 DNVSLL
-1439 NTKNLLNNNAVER
+1439 NSKNLLNHNNNNNNNATETEQQN
-1452 KTITTTNDNTNTT
+1452 KEQTQQLET
-1465 NIKEVNANSE
+1465 EVNANEIHSSAGEE
-1475 PNENFNEIR
+1475 PTG
-1484 TTTNKAVTD
+1484 TTTTTTTTATIMAEEKKEAPELVQEQESNTAASNQKTEDAANKLNNNEKLEASSNSSSQEPAAGAAAAG
-1493 LHAEAVSVIDM
+1493 AEAVGAVADSGD
-1504 QQKTEENDYKKATK
+1504 QEL
-1518 NNINNSSSTNTA
+1518 SST
-1530 APLEEQKISKLAI
+1530 
-1543 VVAKEHEHENDLM
+1543 
-1556 DVSSSLSTTV
+1556 LSTSNASSEELTMSITNACPV
-1566 ETTEEIS
+1566 STEPELEETTED
-1573 SLSPETT
+1573 
-1580 VSSASIPEDN
+1580 VV
-1590 LLGLNEATAHD
+1590 ATA
-1601 NEKLS
+1601 
-1606 SETMT
+1606 
-1611 MVKDIVDNLI
+1611 VRDIVEQLI
-1621 DKVIDAS
+1621 DKVIDA
-1628 VIAIEKDAAC
+1628 AEAEAKTATKTETAAEIET
-1638 KETNNNE
+1638 ETNNNE
-1645 IVDKV
+1645 VQKEATKQAAAAAETETATETETETAIETETDAETKTQPDQEQASVAAAA
-1650 KNDVNEE
+1650 E
-1657 VDVSL
+1657 
-1662 RAKEIVEDV
+1662 EIVHEMV
-1671 LTSALDKAA
+1671 EAALDLAEEQAEPDPDPEPEPEPGKEQVSGIVNAVLDTLVDETVKAVA
-1680 ATEQTNAK
+1680 AEQTTQTSPTPDEQPARMESQATSMDATVTVRMK
-1688 EVAIIEDNTSSKEV
+1688 PTEV
-1702 ATTTT
+1702 
-1707 TSTEQETQADI
+1707 
-1718 VQTVV
+1718 
-1723 NDLLEQT
+1723 
-1730 VNAIEKSD
+1730 
-1738 ELAGVVV
+1738 
-1745 PKVETKAETM
+1745 
-1755 VGEET
+1755 
-1760 LLAPEV
+1760 
-1766 VEEAKEL
+1766 
-1773 VAISLPLT
+1773 
-1781 KEIDSTTQT
+1781 DSTTQT
-1790 TPKKQAHDI
+1790 TPKNEADALKSLDELPDAMDDDAQDPTSPDADIDADDDDDYAAQQAQPATI
-1799 VGGEAVDLENVEVI
+1799 
-1813 EDLVEQTEEETQTT
+1813 T
-1827 QEELL
+1827 
-1832 ESAAELEEEEQ
+1832 SAAIAEGGTQQEGNHYVAAAAAAAAATAGAEG
-1843 VKQSTAST
+1843 KQ
-1851 QVESNHFDTKHSHQ
+1851 
-1865 SQQAKQQHQQQQHQ
+1865 Q

-2060 VGAMARDVS
+2060 VGALARDVP

-2091 LTGQLSPV
+2091 ITGQLSPV

-2151 EPPAEPQIQRQS
+2151 EPPAEPQLQRQS
-2163 PVMQRSAAGRPLF
+2163 PVMQRSAGSGGR
-2176 PQWSHHVYP
+2176 Q
-2185 QFLPS
+2185 
-2190 NSHQNHMLSTT
+2190 
-2201 STTTT
+2201 
-2206 NMQQQH
+2206 
-2212 TQTTLHHH
+2212 
-2220 YYHQQ
+2220 
-2225 QTQQISS
+2225 
-2232 PPHHQQQ
+2232 
-2239 LTQHHNYTHH
+2239 
-2249 YASIQ
+2249 
-2254 QQQQQQMHQHQHQH
+2254 
-2268 STYYGEQQ
+2268 
-2276 PQLQNHILSAGSSNS
+2276 
-2291 SSNYAGNISPPLAT
+2291 
-2305 QSTSS
+2305 
-2310 SASSSVTSQ
+2310 
-2319 PASSSSLSSLAS
+2319 
-2331 QPTATRHHHQQQQQQ
+2331 
-2346 QHQHA
+2346 
-2351 HSHTVT
+2351 
-2357 HQHQHQHQRHIQ
+2357 
-2369 KHHYH
+2369 
-2374 HQQQQQQQFQQHYGM
+2374 
-2389 MNGNGNQMVNGGDG
+2389 
-2403 VGGVGGNSKST
+2403 
-2414 PQNFTMSNSSH
+2414 
-2425 QQHFVG
+2425 
-2431 NAGDMN
+2431 
-2437 GSNAFNQYMR
+2437 
-2447 ASGAMMNGGHQNSI
+2447 
-2461 AVEYHTH
+2461 
-2468 THTHSI
+2468 
-2474 GVGGAVIGATNNNS
+2474 
-2488 LTLNNNNNCINNAIS
+2488 
-2503 AHSTLRDVG
+2503 
-2512 VGVGRDGVGCTSDI
+2512 
-2526 VSAGD
+2526 
-2531 TKLPYK
+2531 
-2537 NNGLNNNYRYNG
+2537 
-2549 HNNIGTGTRTIQD
+2549 IQD
-2562 GDYEIIVVDEN
+2562 SDYEIIVVDEN

-2582 SHSSGPPSIKSN
+2582 SHSSGPPSIKS
-2594 KATATNTTT
+2594 
-2603 TMNKTAKTKNFKSTS
+2603 
-2618 IITTNL
+2618 
-2624 TTATTTTISLPQS
+2624 
-2637 KQISKLQPQPLSPP
+2637 
-2651 KPVLP
+2651 
-2656 KKLPKSVDS
+2656 VDS
-2665 DVGSLN
+2665 DVVSLN

-2676 NEVPEVESSGEILAD
+2676 NEVPEVESSSDILAD
-2691 DNKPNNSNDESWTD
+2691 DHKPSNSNDESWTD
-2705 VNLNEDAGV
+2705 VNLNEDAAV
-2714 QATAGGLLSGGM
+2714 QAAASGGIVVGLVDASD
-2726 SAVDGK
+2726 SAK
-2732 MRDIDGIQQ
+2732 HEQQQQQQQ
-2741 HHVHQQQH
+2741 HQQQQHQQQH
-2749 QQQHH
+2749 QQQ
-2754 QQQQTTIA
+2754 QQQQ
-2762 HGQPQQQ
+2762 QQGVSRVG
-2769 MQAHHGHQLMNAAG
+2769 MAVGS
-2783 GGGGNE
+2783 E

-2799 VVRVPDSYAA
+2799 VVRVPDGYSV
-2809 TASGASS
+2809 GG
-2816 AGVATAAGN
+2816 AGVAAGAGN
-2825 VSQRGTTRSDELQ
+2825 AGTVAGTQQQRTRPDELP
-2838 MKPPLVGQLPMTTP
+2838 MKPPALVAQLPLTTP

-2859 QKLEVAL
+2859 QKLEIAL
-2866 GPVCPLLREVMV
+2866 GPVCPLLREIMV

-3027 GAWGDACSA
+3027 GAWGDANGMAAITSSITA
-3036 VQKQTFWKLD
+3036 SVGPLAKSTYWKLD

-3071 LKAAIE
+3071 LKAALE
-3077 NGGPEDAI
+3077 NGAPEDAI
-3085 MQTRDEFHT
+3085 LQTRDEFHT
-3094 QIAVSRSHQSTQHTA
+3094 QIAVSRAHPSSQHNSE
-3109 DLLDDAELLI
+3109 LLDDAELLI

-3138 KLVAP
+3138 RLIAP
-3143 GVVAPGTVSITSTE
+3143 GLVAPGTVSITSTE

-3162 DEDHPEFQKIDP
+3162 DEDHPEFHKIDA

-3296 YPVFPWVLTNYD
+3296 YPIFPWVLTNYD
-3308 TKELDLSLPSNY
+3308 SKDLDLSLPSNY

-3334 REYFEERYESWVSD
+3334 RAYFEERYESWDSD
-3348 TIPPFHYGTHYSTSS
+3348 TIPPFHYGTHYSTAA
-3363 FTLNWLVRVEP
+3363 FTLTWLVRVEP

-3396 ISLSW
+3396 VSLSW

-3416 EWYFLPEIFYNSSGY
+3416 EWYFLPEMFYNASGY
-3431 RLGHREDGA
+3431 RMGHREDGA
-3440 LVNDVEL
+3440 LVDDIEL
-3447 PPWSKSPEEFVRI
+3447 PPWAKSPEEFVRI

-3504 GSVDLDA
+3504 GSVELDGVL
-3511 ISDPVM
+3511 DPVM

-3547 HLSPMMFSAMPDDL
+3547 HLSPMMFSAMPEDL
-3561 CMSLK
+3561 CQMLK

-3624 SNLPLTIDPV
+3624 SNQPLTIDPV
-3634 LSAAQNTGH
+3634 LAVHGT
-3643 NNPMNRRHLG
+3643 NNNSNAVSRRHLG

-3709 LARSEC
+3709 MARSEC

-3797 LDPPMDFYSP
+3797 LDPPADFHSP
-3807 ELIAMSREG
+3807 ELITMSREG
-3816 FIVVNYDKGNVAAYT
+3816 FIVINYDKGNVAAYT

-3880 FPACNAAIRSLALTH
+3880 FPACNAGIRSLALTH

>member
-1 MADIIRPP
+1 MADIMRPP
-9 FSEIKRPDEIVRMT
+9 YSEIKRPDEIVRMT

-153 LFGTMKAVNGKWP
+153 LFGTMKATNGKWP

-383 DNHKRVS
+383 DNHKRV
-390 HNNVITNKS
+390 
-399 TTVLL
+399 
-404 AEQEVEAIDWAD
+404 
-416 EKLDLSAAFAKIRA
+416 
-430 VLSARNASANAVLNA
+430 
-445 LGGVVVDQTAGGAT
+445 
-459 VAGTSTTPSSASTNA
+459 
-474 VNNNAGGSN
+474 
-483 ATTANTNNS
+483 
-492 NQYGDGG
+492 
-499 ASAGVNSND
+499 
-508 NNKIISDPLCHLPTG
+508 
-523 NTSFEQLRRISST
+523 
-536 STTGLELLRGYSS
+536 
-549 QTEEISQLKAVL
+549 L

-579 DGQLCLQSAPK
+579 DGQLCLQSSPK

-637 MAHEGISDIKRD
+637 MAHEGLGDIKRD
-649 QTLCSKLL
+649 PTLCSKLL

-716 NSDLLLKQLSVALR
+716 NSDLLLKQ
-730 FPNKKLFCF
+730 LFCF

-882 SEHPSSMVPAFDVKY
+882 SEHPSSMVPAFDVKH

-916 ALKLLGFFLSRSTY
+916 ALKLLGFFLSRSTH

-945 LSERLLLYEESLS
+945 LAERLLLYEESLS
-958 LPTYNILYE
+958 LPTYNVLYE

-984 AESHY
+984 PESHY
-989 RLENPMV
+989 RLENPMI
-996 LKIIATLIRQSKQ
+996 LKVVATLIRQSKQ
-1009 TESLIEVKKLFLSD
+1009 TESLIDVKKLFLQD

-1052 YIHPKNTEEQKISDM
+1052 YIHPKSSEEQKISDM

-1077 HAIKY
+1077 HAIKH

-1139 SGWEREEQQQQ
+1139 SGWEREELHQQQNGG
-1150 QHHHHPHTQRQPQE
+1150 
-1164 QLEQT
+1164 
-1169 HVHTHQHHRHAALAS
+1169 AAAA
-1184 PVAQESQ
+1184 VAPNQAAAATVA
-1191 VKDAES
+1191 VKAAVS
-1197 VGSLEDVPPVEEEI
+1197 IASLEDVPPVVEEEVEELELEEVDIQEGPIIEPEAAEPNKSVI
-1211 ALSDMETTTNEVTVI
+1211 AN
-1226 NAVNESTNL
+1226 
-1235 DSTAN
+1235 
-1240 EKASGDAELLKET
+1240 
-1253 SNVSNDDLTKPK
+1253 
-1265 ISSISDVYNEHIK
+1265 ISDVYNEQIK
-1278 SEVIVTSIVESP
+1278 TD
-1290 AVAVTCNG
+1290 ATCNG
-1298 GASSSSTPASASS
+1298 NGNGN
-1311 TPAKT
+1311 
-1316 AATANGGQEALSQTL
+1316 AN
-1331 NIKPED
+1331 
-1337 LEEIELATA
+1337 LEEVKEENPAAGERVEEVAEKPADASPLGALRETLQLGDDMDVEELELATA
-1346 KIAAGTTNDA
+1346 KDA
-1356 ELVEQV
+1356 LNAEQHVARV
-1362 LQSSEKAL
+1362 LQASEAAL
-1370 QDCKIIADE
+1370 NDCKMAVDDVL
-1379 MQEASSVL
+1379 QEASSVL

-1399 VQGVLKNEKK
+1399 VQGVLNNEKK
-1409 QATKDLMAEE
+1409 SQADKDK
-1419 TLVTSNDDTK
+1419 DK
-1429 KNEEDNVLLL
+1429 DNKEHQPDGQDVNVSLL
-1439 NTKNLLNNNAVER
+1439 NSKNLLNNNNINNNNSPSP
-1452 KTITTTNDNTNTT
+1452 TPTTATPETQAETET
-1465 NIKEVNANSE
+1465 EKEKEVNAN
-1475 PNENFNEIR
+1475 EIVAPKEQN
-1484 TTTNKAVTD
+1484 TKTKTDTDTETETETKTKTAAAEVETPEAVKPCPLVPSPVVTTN
-1493 LHAEAVSVIDM
+1493 
-1504 QQKTEENDYKKATK
+1504 QKTEDAANKL
-1518 NNINNSSSTNTA
+1518 NN
-1530 APLEEQKISKLAI
+1530 
-1543 VVAKEHEHENDLM
+1543 
-1556 DVSSSLSTTV
+1556 
-1566 ETTEEIS
+1566 
-1573 SLSPETT
+1573 
-1580 VSSASIPEDN
+1580 
-1590 LLGLNEATAHD
+1590 
-1601 NEKLS
+1601 NEKLAEIS
-1606 SETMT
+1606 ASPEPIVVVETPEADLLQLSDTEFKPEEAVTVMET
-1611 MVKDIVDNLI
+1611 EPETVTKTETKTEAEDPVALAVRDIVEQLI
-1621 DKVIDAS
+1621 DKVIDATEAETAS
-1628 VIAIEKDAAC
+1628 ETKT
-1638 KETNNNE
+1638 ETNNNE
-1645 IVDKV
+1645 LPKGDKSTSQS
-1650 KNDVNEE
+1650 EE
-1657 VDVSL
+1657 VETAESL
-1662 RAKEIVEDV
+1662 AVAAAEEIV
-1671 LTSALDKAA
+1671 
-1680 ATEQTNAK
+1680 Q
-1688 EVAIIEDNTSSKEV
+1688 
-1702 ATTTT
+1702 
-1707 TSTEQETQADI
+1707 
-1718 VQTVV
+1718 
-1723 NDLLEQT
+1723 
-1730 VNAIEKSD
+1730 
-1738 ELAGVVV
+1738 
-1745 PKVETKAETM
+1745 
-1755 VGEET
+1755 
-1760 LLAPEV
+1760 EV
-1766 VEEAKEL
+1766 VEAALVLAQEESTPEKQAKSHEQKKEMAKEEN
-1773 VAISLPLT
+1773 LPDVSEDREVKVSEAPKSQDLHESKSQNLGEPKT
-1781 KEIDSTTQT
+1781 KEPEVSNALEIPQELVQKQEDHVATIVNQVLDTLVDETVKAVAAEQTTQTSPAPEQQSPRILAKETSVTPVRVKPTEVDSTTQT
-1790 TPKKQAHDI
+1790 TPKN
-1799 VGGEAVDLENVEVI
+1799 EAGSNPMVEEVVQQVI
-1813 EDLVEQTEEETQTT
+1813 QEDEVQIQTSGDQIAIDDEEY
-1827 QEELL
+1827 
-1832 ESAAELEEEEQ
+1832 S
-1843 VKQSTAST
+1843 
-1851 QVESNHFDTKHSHQ
+1851 
-1865 SQQAKQQHQQQQHQ
+1865 SQQAAAGADNASQMEASHYGPGNPEAKKQQQQQQQQQH

-2060 VGAMARDVS
+2060 VGALARDVP

-2091 LTGQLSPV
+2091 ITGQLSPV

-2163 PVMQRSAAGRPLF
+2163 PVLQRTAG
-2176 PQWSHHVYP
+2176 
-2185 QFLPS
+2185 
-2190 NSHQNHMLSTT
+2190 
-2201 STTTT
+2201 
-2206 NMQQQH
+2206 
-2212 TQTTLHHH
+2212 
-2220 YYHQQ
+2220 
-2225 QTQQISS
+2225 
-2232 PPHHQQQ
+2232 
-2239 LTQHHNYTHH
+2239 
-2249 YASIQ
+2249 
-2254 QQQQQQMHQHQHQH
+2254 
-2268 STYYGEQQ
+2268 
-2276 PQLQNHILSAGSSNS
+2276 
-2291 SSNYAGNISPPLAT
+2291 
-2305 QSTSS
+2305 
-2310 SASSSVTSQ
+2310 
-2319 PASSSSLSSLAS
+2319 
-2331 QPTATRHHHQQQQQQ
+2331 
-2346 QHQHA
+2346 
-2351 HSHTVT
+2351 
-2357 HQHQHQHQRHIQ
+2357 
-2369 KHHYH
+2369 
-2374 HQQQQQQQFQQHYGM
+2374 
-2389 MNGNGNQMVNGGDG
+2389 GG
-2403 VGGVGGNSKST
+2403 
-2414 PQNFTMSNSSH
+2414 
-2425 QQHFVG
+2425 
-2431 NAGDMN
+2431 
-2437 GSNAFNQYMR
+2437 
-2447 ASGAMMNGGHQNSI
+2447 
-2461 AVEYHTH
+2461 
-2468 THTHSI
+2468 
-2474 GVGGAVIGATNNNS
+2474 
-2488 LTLNNNNNCINNAIS
+2488 
-2503 AHSTLRDVG
+2503 
-2512 VGVGRDGVGCTSDI
+2512 GRQ
-2526 VSAGD
+2526 
-2531 TKLPYK
+2531 
-2537 NNGLNNNYRYNG
+2537 
-2549 HNNIGTGTRTIQD
+2549 IQD
-2562 GDYEIIVVDEN
+2562 SDYEIIVVDEN

-2582 SHSSGPPSIKSN
+2582 SHSSGPPSIKS
-2594 KATATNTTT
+2594 
-2603 TMNKTAKTKNFKSTS
+2603 
-2618 IITTNL
+2618 
-2624 TTATTTTISLPQS
+2624 
-2637 KQISKLQPQPLSPP
+2637 
-2651 KPVLP
+2651 
-2656 KKLPKSVDS
+2656 VDS

-2676 NEVPEVESSGEILAD
+2676 NEVPEVESSSEILID
-2691 DNKPNNSNDESWTD
+2691 DHKPSHSNDESWTD
-2705 VNLNEDAGV
+2705 VNLNEDAAV
-2714 QATAGGLLSGGM
+2714 QAANAGMVVGLVDNGGNVI
-2726 SAVDGK
+2726 SDK
-2732 MRDIDGIQQ
+2732 HDPSHHNQQ
-2741 HHVHQQQH
+2741 QQQH
-2749 QQQHH
+2749 QQH
-2754 QQQQTTIA
+2754 QQQQ
-2762 HGQPQQQ
+2762 QQQ
-2769 MQAHHGHQLMNAAG
+2769 AGIIGQQHGSLGHS
-2783 GGGGNE
+2783 E

-2799 VVRVPDSYAA
+2799 VVRVPDGYGGAG
-2809 TASGASS
+2809 SGVNSGQGQ
-2816 AGVATAAGN
+2816 GVPPN
-2825 VSQRGTTRSDELQ
+2825 QRPRPEELP
-2838 MKPPLVGQLPMTTP
+2838 MKAPALVAQLPLTTP

-2859 QKLEVAL
+2859 QKLEIAL
-2866 GPVCPLLREVMV
+2866 GPVCPLLREIMV

-3027 GAWGDACSA
+3027 GAWGDSSASSSGGAIVGA
-3036 VQKQTFWKLD
+3036 VQKSPYWKLD

-3071 LKAAIE
+3071 LKAALE

-3085 MQTRDEFHT
+3085 LQTRDEFHT
-3094 QIAVSRSHQSTQHTA
+3094 QIAVSRAHPSGQHNGE
-3109 DLLDDAELLI
+3109 LLDDAELLI

-3138 KLVAP
+3138 RLIAP
-3143 GVVAPGTVSITSTE
+3143 GLVAPGTVSITSTE

-3162 DEDHPEFQKIDP
+3162 DEEHPEFQKIDG

-3296 YPVFPWVLTNYD
+3296 YPIFPWVLTNYESKD
-3308 TKELDLSLPSNY
+3308 LDLSLPSNY

-3334 REYFEERYESWVSD
+3334 RAYFEERYESWDSD
-3348 TIPPFHYGTHYSTSS
+3348 TIPPFHYGTHYSTAA

-3396 ISLSW
+3396 VSLSW

-3416 EWYFLPEIFYNSSGY
+3416 EWYFLPEMFYNSSGY

-3440 LVNDVEL
+3440 LVDDIEL
-3447 PPWSKSPEEFVRI
+3447 PPWAKSPEEFVRI

-3504 GSVDLDA
+3504 GSVDLDGVL
-3511 ISDPVM
+3511 DPVM

-3547 HLSPMMFSAMPDDL
+3547 HLSPMMFSAMPEDL
-3561 CMSLK
+3561 CQMLK
-3566 FYQNSPIIH
+3566 FYQNSPVIH

-3603 NCNYTASVQSPS
+3603 NCSYTASVQSPS

-3624 SNLPLTIDPV
+3624 SNQPLTIDPV
-3634 LSAAQNTGH
+3634 LAVHGT
-3643 NNPMNRRHLG
+3643 NNNSNAVSRRHLG

-3709 LARSEC
+3709 MARSEC

-3777 SGSTNGPVLIHTTF
+3777 SGSSNGPVLIHTTF

-3797 LDPPMDFYSP
+3797 LDPPAEFHSP
-3807 ELIAMSREG
+3807 ELITMSREG
-3816 FIVVNYDKGNVAAYT
+3816 FIVINYDKGNVAAYT

-3880 FPACNAAIRSLALTH
+3880 FPACNAGIRSLALTH

>member
-1 MADIIRPP
+1 MDSLERLMRAAPLPRMLTSGVVATAAAAASAAAGKGMVSVGGGATALAAGGGPQRALVHASLAAATVGRKGRHLTGTFCLTGDTMEGIIQCLVFLKA
-9 FSEIKRPDEIVRMT
+9 FS
-23 TADNLKFAVLIGL
+23 
-36 IEVGQVTNREV
+36 
-47 VNTVLHLLVGGE
+47 LVGGE

-153 LFGTMKAVNGKWP
+153 LFGTMKATNGKWP

-383 DNHKRVS
+383 DNHKRV
-390 HNNVITNKS
+390 
-399 TTVLL
+399 
-404 AEQEVEAIDWAD
+404 
-416 EKLDLSAAFAKIRA
+416 
-430 VLSARNASANAVLNA
+430 
-445 LGGVVVDQTAGGAT
+445 
-459 VAGTSTTPSSASTNA
+459 
-474 VNNNAGGSN
+474 
-483 ATTANTNNS
+483 
-492 NQYGDGG
+492 
-499 ASAGVNSND
+499 
-508 NNKIISDPLCHLPTG
+508 
-523 NTSFEQLRRISST
+523 
-536 STTGLELLRGYSS
+536 
-549 QTEEISQLKAVL
+549 L

-579 DGQLCLQSAPK
+579 DGQLCLQSSPK

-637 MAHEGISDIKRD
+637 MAHEGLGDIKRD
-649 QTLCSKLL
+649 PTLCSKLL

-716 NSDLLLKQLSVALR
+716 NSDLLLK
-730 FPNKKLFCF
+730 
-739 SFLTWQ
+739 Q

-882 SEHPSSMVPAFDVKY
+882 SEHPSSMVPAFDVKH

-916 ALKLLGFFLSRSTY
+916 ALKLLGFFLSRSTH

-945 LSERLLLYEESLS
+945 LAERLLLYEESLS
-958 LPTYNILYE
+958 LPTYNVLYE

-984 AESHY
+984 PESHY
-989 RLENPMV
+989 RLENPMI
-996 LKIIATLIRQSKQ
+996 LKVVATLIRQSKQ
-1009 TESLIEVKKLFLSD
+1009 TESLIDVKKLFLQD

-1052 YIHPKNTEEQKISDM
+1052 YIHPKSSEEQKISDM

-1077 HAIKY
+1077 HAIKH

-1139 SGWEREEQQQQ
+1139 SGWEREELHQQQNGGSTAAVA
-1150 QHHHHPHTQRQPQE
+1150 PN
-1164 QLEQT
+1164 QT
-1169 HVHTHQHHRHAALAS
+1169 TA
-1184 PVAQESQ
+1184 
-1191 VKDAES
+1191 VKGS
-1197 VGSLEDVPPVEEEI
+1197 VSIASLEDVPPVVEEEVEELELEEVEIQDGPITEETEPKSVI
-1211 ALSDMETTTNEVTVI
+1211 AN
-1226 NAVNESTNL
+1226 
-1235 DSTAN
+1235 
-1240 EKASGDAELLKET
+1240 
-1253 SNVSNDDLTKPK
+1253 
-1265 ISSISDVYNEHIK
+1265 ISDVYNEQLK
-1278 SEVIVTSIVESP
+1278 TD
-1290 AVAVTCNG
+1290 ATCNG
-1298 GASSSSTPASASS
+1298 NLEDVKEEEPAQQQAGDLEKQPEPSTPL
-1311 TPAKT
+1311 
-1316 AATANGGQEALSQTL
+1316 GALRETL
-1331 NIKPED
+1331 QLGD
-1337 LEEIELATA
+1337 DMDVEELELATA
-1346 KIAAGTTNDA
+1346 KDA
-1356 ELVEQV
+1356 LNAEQHVSRV
-1362 LQSSEKAL
+1362 LQASEAAL
-1370 QDCKIIADE
+1370 NDCKMAVDDVL
-1379 MQEASSVL
+1379 QESSSVL

-1399 VQGVLKNEKK
+1399 VQGVLNNEKK
-1409 QATKDLMAEE
+1409 TQSQDNKDNKEQPGE
-1419 TLVTSNDDTK
+1419 QDV
-1429 KNEEDNVLLL
+1429 NVSLL
-1439 NTKNLLNNNAVER
+1439 NSKNLLNNNNNNNNNSPSP
-1452 KTITTTNDNTNTT
+1452 TPTTATATAETEAET
-1465 NIKEVNANSE
+1465 EVNAN
-1475 PNENFNEIR
+1475 EIVSS
-1484 TTTNKAVTD
+1484 TEAPKAETETSVAPEVETPETAKPSPIVPSPVLATN
-1493 LHAEAVSVIDM
+1493 
-1504 QQKTEENDYKKATK
+1504 QKTEDAANKL
-1518 NNINNSSSTNTA
+1518 NN
-1530 APLEEQKISKLAI
+1530 
-1543 VVAKEHEHENDLM
+1543 
-1556 DVSSSLSTTV
+1556 
-1566 ETTEEIS
+1566 
-1573 SLSPETT
+1573 
-1580 VSSASIPEDN
+1580 
-1590 LLGLNEATAHD
+1590 
-1601 NEKLS
+1601 NEKLAEIS
-1606 SETMT
+1606 ASPEPPAVVETPEADLLQLSDSETKPNKET
-1611 MVKDIVDNLI
+1611 EAEDSVALAVRDIVEQLI
-1621 DKVIDAS
+1621 DKVIDATEAES
-1628 VIAIEKDAAC
+1628 ASETKT
-1638 KETNNNE
+1638 ETNNNE
-1645 IVDKV
+1645 IPK
-1650 KNDVNEE
+1650 KEKQTSEE
-1657 VDVSL
+1657 PENVETPESL
-1662 RAKEIVEDV
+1662 AAAAEEIV
-1671 LTSALDKAA
+1671 
-1680 ATEQTNAK
+1680 Q
-1688 EVAIIEDNTSSKEV
+1688 
-1702 ATTTT
+1702 
-1707 TSTEQETQADI
+1707 
-1718 VQTVV
+1718 
-1723 NDLLEQT
+1723 
-1730 VNAIEKSD
+1730 
-1738 ELAGVVV
+1738 
-1745 PKVETKAETM
+1745 
-1755 VGEET
+1755 
-1760 LLAPEV
+1760 EV
-1766 VEEAKEL
+1766 VEAALVMVQEESTPEKPEEKANSQEEENEIGKDEVLLQLEEKPASTEVQEAKIEDDLKKPEDPKADSSVEPKTPKLEEPKPQETEQQKSQEVAEEL
-1773 VAISLPLT
+1773 PQKPEEQVVAIVNQVLDNLVDDTVKAVAAEQTTQTSPAPEEQSPQILT
-1781 KEIDSTTQT
+1781 MESPAASVRVKPTEVDSTTQT
-1790 TPKKQAHDI
+1790 TPKN
-1799 VGGEAVDLENVEVI
+1799 EAGSSL
-1813 EDLVEQTEEETQTT
+1813 LVEQVQQVLQEDDAQQSAGMTIEDEEY
-1827 QEELL
+1827 
-1832 ESAAELEEEEQ
+1832 
-1843 VKQSTAST
+1843 
-1851 QVESNHFDTKHSHQ
+1851 SN
-1865 SQQAKQQHQQQQHQ
+1865 QQAAAAVENANSSQLDANHYGPGNPESKQQQQ

-2060 VGAMARDVS
+2060 VGALARDVP

-2091 LTGQLSPV
+2091 ITGQLSPV

-2163 PVMQRSAAGRPLF
+2163 PVLQRTAG
-2176 PQWSHHVYP
+2176 
-2185 QFLPS
+2185 
-2190 NSHQNHMLSTT
+2190 
-2201 STTTT
+2201 
-2206 NMQQQH
+2206 
-2212 TQTTLHHH
+2212 
-2220 YYHQQ
+2220 
-2225 QTQQISS
+2225 
-2232 PPHHQQQ
+2232 
-2239 LTQHHNYTHH
+2239 
-2249 YASIQ
+2249 
-2254 QQQQQQMHQHQHQH
+2254 
-2268 STYYGEQQ
+2268 
-2276 PQLQNHILSAGSSNS
+2276 
-2291 SSNYAGNISPPLAT
+2291 
-2305 QSTSS
+2305 
-2310 SASSSVTSQ
+2310 
-2319 PASSSSLSSLAS
+2319 
-2331 QPTATRHHHQQQQQQ
+2331 
-2346 QHQHA
+2346 
-2351 HSHTVT
+2351 
-2357 HQHQHQHQRHIQ
+2357 
-2369 KHHYH
+2369 
-2374 HQQQQQQQFQQHYGM
+2374 
-2389 MNGNGNQMVNGGDG
+2389 GG
-2403 VGGVGGNSKST
+2403 
-2414 PQNFTMSNSSH
+2414 
-2425 QQHFVG
+2425 
-2431 NAGDMN
+2431 
-2437 GSNAFNQYMR
+2437 
-2447 ASGAMMNGGHQNSI
+2447 
-2461 AVEYHTH
+2461 
-2468 THTHSI
+2468 
-2474 GVGGAVIGATNNNS
+2474 
-2488 LTLNNNNNCINNAIS
+2488 
-2503 AHSTLRDVG
+2503 
-2512 VGVGRDGVGCTSDI
+2512 GRQ
-2526 VSAGD
+2526 
-2531 TKLPYK
+2531 
-2537 NNGLNNNYRYNG
+2537 
-2549 HNNIGTGTRTIQD
+2549 IQD
-2562 GDYEIIVVDEN
+2562 SDYEIIVVDEN

-2582 SHSSGPPSIKSN
+2582 SHSSGPPSIKS
-2594 KATATNTTT
+2594 
-2603 TMNKTAKTKNFKSTS
+2603 
-2618 IITTNL
+2618 
-2624 TTATTTTISLPQS
+2624 
-2637 KQISKLQPQPLSPP
+2637 
-2651 KPVLP
+2651 
-2656 KKLPKSVDS
+2656 VDS

-2676 NEVPEVESSGEILAD
+2676 NEVPEVESSSEILID
-2691 DNKPNNSNDESWTD
+2691 DHKPSHSNDESWTD
-2705 VNLNEDAGV
+2705 VNLNEDAAV
-2714 QATAGGLLSGGM
+2714 QAASAGIVVGLVDNGGNVI
-2726 SAVDGK
+2726 SDKHDPSHHNQQQQQQA
-2732 MRDIDGIQQ
+2732 GIIGQ
-2741 HHVHQQQH
+2741 QQQH
-2749 QQQHH
+2749 
-2754 QQQQTTIA
+2754 
-2762 HGQPQQQ
+2762 GSL
-2769 MQAHHGHQLMNAAG
+2769 GHS
-2783 GGGGNE
+2783 E

-2799 VVRVPDSYAA
+2799 VVRVPDGYGGAG
-2809 TASGASS
+2809 SG
-2816 AGVATAAGN
+2816 GVNSGQGQGVPSN
-2825 VSQRGTTRSDELQ
+2825 QRPRPEELP
-2838 MKPPLVGQLPMTTP
+2838 MKAPALVAQLPLTTP

-2859 QKLEVAL
+2859 QKLEIAL
-2866 GPVCPLLREVMV
+2866 GPVCPLLREIMV

-3027 GAWGDACSA
+3027 GAWGDSSSTSSGGAIVGA
-3036 VQKQTFWKLD
+3036 VQKSPYWKLD

-3071 LKAAIE
+3071 LKAALE

-3085 MQTRDEFHT
+3085 LQTRDEFHT
-3094 QIAVSRSHQSTQHTA
+3094 QIAVSRTHPSGQHNGE
-3109 DLLDDAELLI
+3109 LLDDAELLI

-3138 KLVAP
+3138 RLIAP
-3143 GVVAPGTVSITSTE
+3143 GLVAPGTVSITSTE

-3162 DEDHPEFQKIDP
+3162 DEEHPEFQKIDG

-3296 YPVFPWVLTNYD
+3296 YPIFPWVLTNYESKD
-3308 TKELDLSLPSNY
+3308 LDLSLPSNY

-3334 REYFEERYESWVSD
+3334 RAYFEERYESWDSD
-3348 TIPPFHYGTHYSTSS
+3348 TIPPFHYGTHYSTAA

-3396 ISLSW
+3396 VSLSW

-3416 EWYFLPEIFYNSSGY
+3416 EWYFLPEMFYNSSGY

-3440 LVNDVEL
+3440 LVDDIEL
-3447 PPWSKSPEEFVRI
+3447 PPWAKSPEEFVRI

-3504 GSVDLDA
+3504 GSVDLDGVL
-3511 ISDPVM
+3511 DPVM

-3547 HLSPMMFSAMPDDL
+3547 HLSPMMFSAMPEDL
-3561 CMSLK
+3561 CQMLK
-3566 FYQNSPIIH
+3566 FYQNSPVIH

-3624 SNLPLTIDPV
+3624 SNQPLTIDPV
-3634 LSAAQNTGH
+3634 LAVHGTNNNSNAAS
-3643 NNPMNRRHLG
+3643 RRHLG

-3709 LARSEC
+3709 MARSEC

-3777 SGSTNGPVLIHTTF
+3777 SGSSNGPVLIHTTF

-3797 LDPPMDFYSP
+3797 LDPPAEFHSP
-3807 ELIAMSREG
+3807 ELITMSREG
-3816 FIVVNYDKGNVAAYT
+3816 FIVINYDKGNVAAYT

-3880 FPACNAAIRSLALTH
+3880 FPACNAGIRSLALTH

>member
-1 MADIIRPP
+1 MDSLERLMRAAPLPRMLTSGVVATAAAAAAAAAGKGMVSVGGGGATALAAGGGQQRALVHASLAAATVGRKGRHLTGTFCLTGDTMEGIIQCLVFLKA
-9 FSEIKRPDEIVRMT
+9 FS
-23 TADNLKFAVLIGL
+23 
-36 IEVGQVTNREV
+36 
-47 VNTVLHLLVGGE
+47 LVGGE

-153 LFGTMKAVNGKWP
+153 LFGTMKATNGKWP

-383 DNHKRVS
+383 DNHKRV
-390 HNNVITNKS
+390 
-399 TTVLL
+399 
-404 AEQEVEAIDWAD
+404 
-416 EKLDLSAAFAKIRA
+416 
-430 VLSARNASANAVLNA
+430 
-445 LGGVVVDQTAGGAT
+445 
-459 VAGTSTTPSSASTNA
+459 
-474 VNNNAGGSN
+474 
-483 ATTANTNNS
+483 
-492 NQYGDGG
+492 
-499 ASAGVNSND
+499 
-508 NNKIISDPLCHLPTG
+508 
-523 NTSFEQLRRISST
+523 
-536 STTGLELLRGYSS
+536 
-549 QTEEISQLKAVL
+549 L

-579 DGQLCLQSAPK
+579 DGQLCLQSSPK

-596 VHTPHALMLQDVK
+596 VHTPHSLMLQDVK

-637 MAHEGISDIKRD
+637 MAHEGLGDIKRD
-649 QTLCSKLL
+649 PTLCSKLL

-716 NSDLLLKQLSVALR
+716 NSDLLLKQLNTGLR
-730 FPNKKLFCF
+730 NPFKKLFCF

-882 SEHPSSMVPAFDVKY
+882 SEHPSSMVPAFDVKH

-916 ALKLLGFFLSRSTY
+916 ALKLLGFFLSRSTH

-945 LSERLLLYEESLS
+945 LAERLLLYEESLS
-958 LPTYNILYE
+958 LPTYNVLYE

-984 AESHY
+984 PESHY
-989 RLENPMV
+989 RLENPMI
-996 LKIIATLIRQSKQ
+996 LKVVATLIRQSKQ
-1009 TESLIEVKKLFLSD
+1009 TESLIDVKKLFLQD

-1052 YIHPKNTEEQKISDM
+1052 YIHPKSSEEQKISDM

-1077 HAIKY
+1077 HAIKH

-1139 SGWEREEQQQQ
+1139 SGWEREELHQQQNGGSAAAVG
-1150 QHHHHPHTQRQPQE
+1150 PN
-1164 QLEQT
+1164 QT
-1169 HVHTHQHHRHAALAS
+1169 TA
-1184 PVAQESQ
+1184 
-1191 VKDAES
+1191 VKGAVS
-1197 VGSLEDVPPVEEEI
+1197 IASLEDVPPVVEEEVEELELEEVEIQEGPITEEAEPKSVI
-1211 ALSDMETTTNEVTVI
+1211 AN
-1226 NAVNESTNL
+1226 
-1235 DSTAN
+1235 
-1240 EKASGDAELLKET
+1240 
-1253 SNVSNDDLTKPK
+1253 
-1265 ISSISDVYNEHIK
+1265 ISDVYNEQLK
-1278 SEVIVTSIVESP
+1278 TN
-1290 AVAVTCNG
+1290 AACNG
-1298 GASSSSTPASASS
+1298 NLEDVKEEELVQQQVKDLEKQPEQSISL
-1311 TPAKT
+1311 
-1316 AATANGGQEALSQTL
+1316 EALRETL
-1331 NIKPED
+1331 QLGD
-1337 LEEIELATA
+1337 DMDVEELELATA
-1346 KIAAGTTNDA
+1346 KDA
-1356 ELVEQV
+1356 LNAEQHVARV
-1362 LQSSEKAL
+1362 LQASEAAL
-1370 QDCKIIADE
+1370 NDCKMAVDDVL
-1379 MQEASSVL
+1379 QESSSVL

-1399 VQGVLKNEKK
+1399 VQGVLNNEKK
-1409 QATKDLMAEE
+1409 TQSQDKDIKEQSGEQDA
-1419 TLVTSNDDTK
+1419 
-1429 KNEEDNVLLL
+1429 NVSLL
-1439 NTKNLLNNNAVER
+1439 NSKNLLNNNNNNNNNSPSPTPTTA
-1452 KTITTTNDNTNTT
+1452 TATTTAVTEAET
-1465 NIKEVNANSE
+1465 EVNAN
-1475 PNENFNEIR
+1475 EIVSS
-1484 TTTNKAVTD
+1484 TEAPKAETETSVTPEVETPEMAKPSPIVPSPVLATNK
-1493 LHAEAVSVIDM
+1493 
-1504 QQKTEENDYKKATK
+1504 KTEDAANKL
-1518 NNINNSSSTNTA
+1518 NN
-1530 APLEEQKISKLAI
+1530 
-1543 VVAKEHEHENDLM
+1543 
-1556 DVSSSLSTTV
+1556 
-1566 ETTEEIS
+1566 
-1573 SLSPETT
+1573 
-1580 VSSASIPEDN
+1580 
-1590 LLGLNEATAHD
+1590 
-1601 NEKLS
+1601 NEKLAEINAS
-1606 SETMT
+1606 PEPSIVVETSEADLLQLSDCETKPNKDT
-1611 MVKDIVDNLI
+1611 EAEDSVALAVRDIVEQLI
-1621 DKVIDAS
+1621 DKVIDATEAES
-1628 VIAIEKDAAC
+1628 ASDTKT
-1638 KETNNNE
+1638 ETNNNE
-1645 IVDKV
+1645 IPKEE
-1650 KNDVNEE
+1650 KQTSAEPEE
-1657 VDVSL
+1657 VESPESL
-1662 RAKEIVEDV
+1662 AAAAEEIV
-1671 LTSALDKAA
+1671 
-1680 ATEQTNAK
+1680 Q
-1688 EVAIIEDNTSSKEV
+1688 
-1702 ATTTT
+1702 
-1707 TSTEQETQADI
+1707 
-1718 VQTVV
+1718 
-1723 NDLLEQT
+1723 
-1730 VNAIEKSD
+1730 
-1738 ELAGVVV
+1738 
-1745 PKVETKAETM
+1745 
-1755 VGEET
+1755 
-1760 LLAPEV
+1760 EV
-1766 VEEAKEL
+1766 VEAALVMVQEESTPEEPEKNVKPQEKENEKEEFL
-1773 VAISLPLT
+1773 LQLEPASTEVQEPAMVKDRKKPEDPKAQGSLEPKTPNLEEPKPKETEQQKSLEVAEELPQKPEEQAVAIVNQVLDTLVDDTVKAVAAEQTTQTSPAPEEQSPQILAMESPAT
-1781 KEIDSTTQT
+1781 SARVKPTEVDSTTQT
-1790 TPKKQAHDI
+1790 TPKN
-1799 VGGEAVDLENVEVI
+1799 EAGSNL
-1813 EDLVEQTEEETQTT
+1813 LVEQVQQVLQEDDAQQSAGMTIEDEEYSNQHAAAAVENANSSQ
-1827 QEELL
+1827 L
-1832 ESAAELEEEEQ
+1832 EANHYGPGNP
-1843 VKQSTAST
+1843 
-1851 QVESNHFDTKHSHQ
+1851 ESK
-1865 SQQAKQQHQQQQHQ
+1865 QQQQ
-1879 RSKSGSTRPMFSPGP
+1879 RTKSGSTRPMFSPGP

-2060 VGAMARDVS
+2060 VGAMARDVP

-2091 LTGQLSPV
+2091 ITGQLSPV

-2163 PVMQRSAAGRPLF
+2163 PVLQRTAGGEAASARPLF

-2185 QFLPS
+2185 QFLPE
-2190 NSHQNHMLSTT
+2190 SHQNHNS
-2201 STTTT
+2201 
-2206 NMQQQH
+2206 NMQH
-2212 TQTTLHHH
+2212 
-2220 YYHQQ
+2220 
-2225 QTQQISS
+2225 
-2232 PPHHQQQ
+2232 
-2239 LTQHHNYTHH
+2239 
-2249 YASIQ
+2249 Q
-2254 QQQQQQMHQHQHQH
+2254 QQQQQQQQQHYYQQQQQQQVAHNHSHHHMTTAYYQQQQQQQQQHQQVVAGQQQH
-2268 STYYGEQQ
+2268 SPT
-2276 PQLQNHILSAGSSNS
+2276 
-2291 SSNYAGNISPPLAT
+2291 PLAT
-2305 QSTSS
+2305 HSTSS
-2310 SASSSVTSQ
+2310 SASSTATSQ

-2331 QPTATRHHHQQQQQQ
+2331 QSQQQSHRQLHKQQQQQQ
-2346 QHQHA
+2346 PHYHPHQPHYGLINGHPQHPQLNGKHYTENGSTA
-2351 HSHTVT
+2351 GYHPHSHPHPHGYMRNGDASTV
-2357 HQHQHQHQRHIQ
+2357 
-2369 KHHYH
+2369 
-2374 HQQQQQQQFQQHYGM
+2374 QQNGISDYQAVGL
-2389 MNGNGNQMVNGGDG
+2389 MNGHGSGGTGN
-2403 VGGVGGNSKST
+2403 
-2414 PQNFTMSNSSH
+2414 
-2425 QQHFVG
+2425 
-2431 NAGDMN
+2431 
-2437 GSNAFNQYMR
+2437 
-2447 ASGAMMNGGHQNSI
+2447 
-2461 AVEYHTH
+2461 
-2468 THTHSI
+2468 
-2474 GVGGAVIGATNNNS
+2474 NNNS
-2488 LTLNNNNNCINNAIS
+2488 SIMNNMRNLRNGGPNSSSSPLGNHQGIPGVATSGAVNAN
-2503 AHSTLRDVG
+2503 AAVG
-2512 VGVGRDGVGCTSDI
+2512 VGVGVGMSGAVGVGMGGLDGGVAYKTSAI
-2526 VSAGD
+2526 
-2531 TKLPYK
+2531 
-2537 NNGLNNNYRYNG
+2537 NNNYRYNG
-2549 HNNIGTGTRTIQD
+2549 RNASAGTGGRQIQD
-2562 GDYEIIVVDEN
+2562 SDYEIIVVDEN

-2582 SHSSGPPSIKSN
+2582 SHSSGPPSIKAN
-2594 KATATNTTT
+2594 QTTT
-2603 TMNKTAKTKNFKSTS
+2603 
-2618 IITTNL
+2618 I
-2624 TTATTTTISLPQS
+2624 ATTTTTITTTTTTTHITNNNTKTTTSNAPTATIKIQ
-2637 KQISKLQPQPLSPP
+2637 QQPLSPP
-2651 KPVLP
+2651 KPLVP
-2656 KKLPKSVDS
+2656 QKLSKSVDS

-2676 NEVPEVESSGEILAD
+2676 NEVPEVESSSEILID
-2691 DNKPNNSNDESWTD
+2691 DHKPSHSNDESWTD
-2705 VNLNEDAGV
+2705 VNLNEDAAV
-2714 QATAGGLLSGGM
+2714 QAASAGIVVGLVDNGGNVIADKHDP
-2726 SAVDGK
+2726 SHHNQQQQQQQA
-2732 MRDIDGIQQ
+2732 GIMGQ
-2741 HHVHQQQH
+2741 QQQH
-2749 QQQHH
+2749 GSL
-2754 QQQQTTIA
+2754 
-2762 HGQPQQQ
+2762 GQS
-2769 MQAHHGHQLMNAAG
+2769 
-2783 GGGGNE
+2783 E

-2799 VVRVPDSYAA
+2799 VVRVPDGYGGAGS
-2809 TASGASS
+2809 SGVNSGQGQ
-2816 AGVATAAGN
+2816 GVPSN
-2825 VSQRGTTRSDELQ
+2825 QRPRPEELP
-2838 MKPPLVGQLPMTTP
+2838 MKAPALVAQLPLTTP

-2859 QKLEVAL
+2859 QKLEIAL
-2866 GPVCPLLREVMV
+2866 GPVCPLLREIMV

-3027 GAWGDACSA
+3027 GAWGDSSSTSSGGAIVGA
-3036 VQKQTFWKLD
+3036 VQKSPYWKLD

-3071 LKAAIE
+3071 LKAALE

-3085 MQTRDEFHT
+3085 LQTRDEFHT
-3094 QIAVSRSHQSTQHTA
+3094 QIAVSRSHPSGQHNGE
-3109 DLLDDAELLI
+3109 LLDDAELLI

-3138 KLVAP
+3138 RLIAP
-3143 GVVAPGTVSITSTE
+3143 GLVAPGTVSITSTE

-3162 DEDHPEFQKIDP
+3162 DEEHPEFQKIDG

-3296 YPVFPWVLTNYD
+3296 YPIFPWVLTNYESKD
-3308 TKELDLSLPSNY
+3308 LDLSLPSNY

-3334 REYFEERYESWVSD
+3334 RAYFEERYESWDSD
-3348 TIPPFHYGTHYSTSS
+3348 TIPPFHYGTHYSTAA

-3396 ISLSW
+3396 VSLSW

-3416 EWYFLPEIFYNSSGY
+3416 EWYFLPEMFYNSSGY

-3440 LVNDVEL
+3440 LVDDIEL
-3447 PPWSKSPEEFVRI
+3447 PPWAKSPEEFVRI

-3504 GSVDLDA
+3504 GSVDLDGVL
-3511 ISDPVM
+3511 DPVM

-3547 HLSPMMFSAMPDDL
+3547 HLSPMMFSAMPEDL
-3561 CMSLK
+3561 CQMLK
-3566 FYQNSPIIH
+3566 FYQNSPVIH

-3624 SNLPLTIDPV
+3624 SNQPLTIDPV
-3634 LSAAQNTGH
+3634 LAVHGTNNNSNAAS
-3643 NNPMNRRHLG
+3643 RRHLG

-3709 LARSEC
+3709 MARSEC

-3777 SGSTNGPVLIHTTF
+3777 SGSSNGPVLIHTTF

-3797 LDPPMDFYSP
+3797 LDPPAEFHSP
-3807 ELIAMSREG
+3807 ELITMSREG
-3816 FIVVNYDKGNVAAYT
+3816 FIVINYDKGNVAAYT

-3880 FPACNAAIRSLALTH
+3880 FPACNAGIRSLALTH